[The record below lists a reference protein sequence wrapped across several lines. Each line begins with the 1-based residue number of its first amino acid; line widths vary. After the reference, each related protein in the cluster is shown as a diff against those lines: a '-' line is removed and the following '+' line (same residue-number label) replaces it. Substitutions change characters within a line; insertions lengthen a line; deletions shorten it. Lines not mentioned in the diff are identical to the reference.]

1 MTLKKNLDEMT
12 EEEIDARIAELQG
25 TGGSGAE
32 ENTPAPKPVDEM
44 TEDEVDARIAE
55 LQAGQSV
62 AEKGETVELSAPQ
75 RRQPEVVRRDVN
87 GLSDEEYWR
96 KGNLSTGEYVSLK
109 TKMAGLEPFE
119 VTDEMGNAEGMAK
132 TVGNLAVNALAR
144 PFANFR
150 QMRQQQLMRG
160 FEDDGAGGQRKVAE
174 MSDAEQDF
182 LADEAGMNG
191 WRGAARHLLGNLFGN
206 VSRPKVGKDGK
217 LTMEWERTNEPTV
230 GKKAVRWL
238 FSSDDEDTPL
248 KMWDRMEGVKYADDA
263 ERRAARAKYLQDL
276 AGGMVEM
283 DEVKKENARREFKGR
298 NPTEDVD
305 MLGEL
310 VVQGAYTLPF
320 AVDRTGLLAG
330 AISAASRYG
339 ELKSDKYAFDK
350 DGNMVVDERRDTN
363 DLGAATKATLGAAAE
378 VGVEKVGGELATGAA
393 SKLLKATI
401 GRIPLVSETAGKLAA
416 TEAGQ
421 AVSQFLRR
429 YRVLASRTGFNSLPA
444 EIVEEFEQDLIDK
457 GLGIG
462 ERESAKEG
470 TDIASRAAEATAE
483 FWDPK
488 NLWNL
493 TKSMVGLMVVQGGA
507 AHAADRLGSRRID
520 AVLEKG
526 LGLDENTVRSYTKG
540 EKQVAFE
547 AWLNG
552 MDEQEIATTFKDGA
566 KYINRLVKEIGD
578 TAGKSDFGTASEVK
592 FTVPT
597 NGDGNALWNRA
608 TDEYGRSCLR
618 IADEKA
624 GVTVDEYELHDGST
638 VYRVYD
644 KAGNR
649 MSADSKDAALAAA
662 DKLAT
667 KSALR
672 DAKIEFIEGMKGRM
686 FDGVNVFYGDT
697 IKDVMQ
703 GIREEYGED
712 ALKSLTDGKEFQKG
726 AATGQAFH
734 FQNDAGEDC
743 VAFVLDNI
751 RNAEDAMFAVN
762 HEVLGHTGI
771 GAAVEDK
778 GAFLAKMDAAGLDPA
793 DRRNFEDEVAQ
804 QMRERGLA
812 TREDVFK
819 DPQAAE
825 ELFAYVA
832 ENIRRGGNASLKNK
846 FVAAVRA
853 VVREKFGRDLK
864 FNGDDIYAMID
875 RGRAKIEQGTGGK
888 SVTGKAGVQQDADTD
903 FALVRSDDQLA
914 AQDKEA
920 ARQRREAEAERLQ
933 HEANALRV
941 MDEDQARDAALEK
954 AGGPQEVADYRLY
967 YQQERLHADLVAD
980 SFPELFADFC
990 ETRHMRVDDPQSRVF
1005 FYRAVL
1011 EGQKMRQT
1019 DAVTIEQTMRGETGE
1034 EAKPVPEPAK
1044 QTPTPAPQPAAKPAK
1059 PAEGATKG
1067 SAVGGSVDELRQI
1080 LEKTEI
1086 GRAILTNYE
1095 TAVADDPA
1103 FAEAQFQRSVKANA
1117 EDLGLGTHENGPVSA
1132 PRAEGTTSRP
1142 EGAESGKAAS
1152 TPQSGDSGKTNV
1164 AEGLEVTELKPI
1176 TAKSASHNFDR
1187 VKRNLIGA
1195 LRGLATARGKDG
1207 AAKAE
1212 AAFKKALA
1220 DFTAAPS
1227 SLWRFRVRDTATGD
1241 VFKFD
1246 LDARIDRKTQTLNR
1260 EQVAG
1265 LVSRAAPGVSFK
1277 VAKKVANRLCDEL
1290 DPLVPGHV
1298 AASYA
1303 AKVNNPKGYE
1313 RNFTRRVDAY
1323 VEANPDSLLASFVG
1337 QFGNRVTPKMLA
1349 QVFAQD
1355 ATVDADLLAE
1365 QDAEAGRRTWDA
1377 ELENW
1382 AEASGRFGP
1391 RREDGSY
1398 DFSGVYEQL
1407 VKELA
1412 EANADTRTVEERRAD
1427 AEREEAERAEFKEAR
1442 ERAAEEEAYDFE
1454 GEAEVRQAYDDL
1466 LAEATVRDQ
1475 RDNPVGSLADIPDG
1489 EMFSLGEDEYE
1500 MVEHL
1505 DGGAVVMEEFRDFDD
1520 IRRYVVTPREGG
1532 VDVKEVTDGGR
1543 DGEAGG
1549 AGVRGSQD
1557 REGNRRQSDADLEGR
1572 GGVPRGW
1579 TDRAAEESGAAGR
1592 AAGGAASRAA
1602 DSVGGQ
1608 KAEGGTLKLASASAE
1623 EIAAEEARNHRR
1635 RIIGMRQAAPIRGGG
1650 TPWQETE
1657 LGSQGAGG
1665 QMELQF
1671 RRVAEKHGV
1680 SERAVRRAGPGILA
1694 LDKLA
1699 DANEAE
1705 AEEAGVKV
1713 MPSAQ
1718 FRRAA
1723 ANNAD
1728 TKNGNAFRPSWRI
1741 GRLYTGSAADYEKPS
1756 LHHVGTG
1763 EGSQVYGWGLYASD
1777 RRGVAESYAKIAN
1790 ENNRGAKALVRDAL
1804 KLSKGDVDGALRI
1817 LIKNKEK
1824 SFTELGK
1831 EVCQDAI
1838 DLLKAGSYDN
1848 NPYIYEQTF
1857 FTNRAPGDESH
1868 LLKWYEPV
1876 SEEQTEWILDALK
1889 DMGSNES
1896 LLGFV
1901 NGERKKDLDLDGLT
1915 WRDVEGEDAAPD
1927 YYPDDVLRDYLEQ
1940 YLDLAA
1946 TGGEVYG
1953 QLSEALGSP
1962 QAASEFLARADID
1975 GIKYPVDS
1983 YGGKTIKDGDKA
1995 GWNYVSFR
2003 DDNITVD
2010 HKWVDGE
2017 LQFRQ
2022 PRSRV
2027 TPAEDAAYM
2036 DAVKRGDMETAAR
2049 MVREAAA
2056 KAMPDTKV
2064 VGDDGLPMVVYHSVG
2079 HWYVQNGRADFNVFD
2094 GSIAKDGFMFRGSE
2108 EWIGPDGWGARN
2120 ANGKGRFIKVFLNIR
2135 NPLIVDAKGANYTRI
2150 PNPMMDDRI
2159 GYPESVVREAVD
2171 ENERQRKSLQ
2181 RDIDVN
2187 DPKWQNLLHSWE
2199 YFTRVN
2205 GKYILPDG
2213 LIHVTNELSDENGER
2228 FDGVIVRNVDEGEK
2242 DGVGDDYITQDP
2254 YAIKLADPVTYDD
2267 NGEVIPL
2274 SRRFNAD
2281 NADIRFRQPR
2291 SRVTQAEDAAYMK
2304 AVESGDTATAARMI
2318 REAAEKAMPNVLKGE
2333 DGLPLEV
2340 YRGGLASG
2348 VNKYVFPRRP
2358 QYRASWIEGT
2368 FLTDNKQI
2376 AEAFA
2381 RGDTVLSLF
2390 AEIKKP
2396 LVIDAK
2402 GSGYTSI
2409 PVPGDAP
2416 KWLKEKYSLDNELDA
2431 DSITKNAFDHG
2442 YDGVVIKNVVEG
2454 VGGPSA
2460 TDIIVRDP
2468 LQIKS
2473 ADPVTRNDAGEVIP
2487 LSQRFS
2493 KSPDIRFRQPRFRDN
2508 PEARALSDA
2517 LGLSPSELAALGF
2530 SASRNFDEGREERAD
2545 RAARTRNAAELDLVR
2560 NHGRI
2565 LSPGGMKAAMTSLR
2579 EWTQD
2584 YLIRL
2589 RNLEEQL
2596 GVGRDLSSYHAA
2608 DRAYGL
2614 VTDKAARFQ
2623 KEMVEPLMRELE
2635 AAGVT
2640 DPEGFADFGQYLIA
2654 RHGREY
2660 NEMIAQRSPL
2670 VAQALG
2676 DRRTKALAQ
2685 DIIAGIAD
2693 LDDANIANF
2702 QTLLG
2707 WSDAETARFRRDV
2720 SGSSKST
2727 AYWARLLDQYR
2738 ADGRAAKYAAAERI
2752 VRDMTKAVRE
2762 ELVATG
2768 RLSRAQADAWER
2780 LSPNYVPMMHDE
2792 EEDIDLW
2799 SRFFWSAEGAGESR
2813 RGGSAYRKEEV
2824 HHAFGRT
2831 TMPDNP
2837 VPFVVQMYQSAIQ
2850 RGADNLVRKALAD
2863 IVRAQEAKLATDPDA
2878 PQIGRVFRYMGEEER
2893 KEAQKKVGS
2902 LQAAVAAGTAT
2913 PAQQAELARLRTA
2926 LAESANAGAAI
2937 PFTEVVGANGMTY
2950 RIPKVSSVEAE
2961 NPDIVAFKE
2970 DGELKFVKLGIADSQ
2985 KQVEKGWL
2993 ASSDAAAIG
3002 AALKKQTLVHHWLID
3017 GLRRVTATFSALRT
3031 AWSPTFLVS
3040 NWTADNAQ
3048 AARNLYATFGA
3059 AGAAKFEHF
3068 VFARNSFGAARAV
3081 LNDRYGTSLIQRYA
3095 KEWAENGGRIGGMA
3109 TENFADIQRKF
3120 DRQLRAMTSQF
3131 RHLAGIRSMADA
3143 MTYVGDRM
3151 NGLKEFSEHWNSVV
3165 EMSTRIAAYATYR
3178 EMTKGN
3184 GKSDA
3189 ENIADAVSYSRDI
3202 TVNFNRKGRLTPLL
3216 NAWWAFSNASIQDL
3230 QRSFQAFGERRYGAA
3245 VGGVAGLAARTG
3257 LKMGAGM
3264 FILGFLSSMLGFG
3277 QDDPEEEKE
3286 GKAQWKDTKEYVKQ
3300 NKMAF
3305 RIGDRTFSIPVRG
3318 LSRLPYYLG
3327 HVAYEMFTGRRSAA
3341 KAASDVVGLAGDNLT
3356 DVMGS
3361 TDSWTQWF
3369 LPSVIRPGSEIVRNR
3384 TFTGSTMYRESR
3396 TAYDVKSNMGR
3407 TNTSPAWH
3415 TVAKLLNRLGGGENR
3430 GAFGGKSDRG
3440 SDLPL
3445 VGRAFD
3451 QQPEKLEAVWNWL
3464 GGSAMKDLGQIA
3476 GTVKDV
3482 FGFLAGQGWN
3492 RKVRNVPFVSRV
3504 MANLDENSARFHEAE
3519 NAYRKARAE
3528 AESFDPDA
3536 TEEIERFVQDH
3547 PWAARENRR
3556 WGQEL
3561 KDLSNMASNLMSQEM
3576 KAGSDEEREAIHK
3589 MRLGV
3594 QYLFLHRLET
3604 DPRTDGPEE
3613 LRFERER
3620 SRAADRAL
3628 KAAKR
3633 EQKRAQKREQR
3644 ERWRMFLK

>member
-1 MTLKKNLDEMT
+1 MAEGYANSERIKN
-12 EEEIDARIAELQG
+12 ANN
-25 TGGSGAE
+25 
-32 ENTPAPKPVDEM
+32 NTNKIYA
-44 TEDEVDARIAE
+44 EVDKILR
-55 LQAGQSV
+55 
-62 AEKGETVELSAPQ
+62 K
-75 RRQPEVVRRDVN
+75 EVK
-87 GLSDEEYWR
+87 S
-96 KGNLSTGEYVSLK
+96 
-109 TKMAGLEPFE
+109 
-119 VTDEMGNAEGMAK
+119 
-132 TVGNLAVNALAR
+132 
-144 PFANFR
+144 
-150 QMRQQQLMRG
+150 QQQ
-160 FEDDGAGGQRKVAE
+160 
-174 MSDAEQDF
+174 
-182 LADEAGMNG
+182 
-191 WRGAARHLLGNLFGN
+191 
-206 VSRPKVGKDGK
+206 
-217 LTMEWERTNEPTV
+217 
-230 GKKAVRWL
+230 
-238 FSSDDEDTPL
+238 
-248 KMWDRMEGVKYADDA
+248 
-263 ERRAARAKYLQDL
+263 
-276 AGGMVEM
+276 
-283 DEVKKENARREFKGR
+283 
-298 NPTEDVD
+298 
-305 MLGEL
+305 
-310 VVQGAYTLPF
+310 
-320 AVDRTGLLAG
+320 
-330 AISAASRYG
+330 I
-339 ELKSDKYAFDK
+339 
-350 DGNMVVDERRDTN
+350 
-363 DLGAATKATLGAAAE
+363 
-378 VGVEKVGGELATGAA
+378 
-393 SKLLKATI
+393 
-401 GRIPLVSETAGKLAA
+401 
-416 TEAGQ
+416 
-421 AVSQFLRR
+421 
-429 YRVLASRTGFNSLPA
+429 
-444 EIVEEFEQDLIDK
+444 
-457 GLGIG
+457 
-462 ERESAKEG
+462 
-470 TDIASRAAEATAE
+470 
-483 FWDPK
+483 
-488 NLWNL
+488 
-493 TKSMVGLMVVQGGA
+493 
-507 AHAADRLGSRRID
+507 
-520 AVLEKG
+520 
-526 LGLDENTVRSYTKG
+526 
-540 EKQVAFE
+540 
-547 AWLNG
+547 
-552 MDEQEIATTFKDGA
+552 
-566 KYINRLVKEIGD
+566 
-578 TAGKSDFGTASEVK
+578 
-592 FTVPT
+592 
-597 NGDGNALWNRA
+597 
-608 TDEYGRSCLR
+608 
-618 IADEKA
+618 
-624 GVTVDEYELHDGST
+624 
-638 VYRVYD
+638 
-644 KAGNR
+644 
-649 MSADSKDAALAAA
+649 
-662 DKLAT
+662 
-667 KSALR
+667 
-672 DAKIEFIEGMKGRM
+672 
-686 FDGVNVFYGDT
+686 
-697 IKDVMQ
+697 
-703 GIREEYGED
+703 
-712 ALKSLTDGKEFQKG
+712 
-726 AATGQAFH
+726 
-734 FQNDAGEDC
+734 
-743 VAFVLDNI
+743 
-751 RNAEDAMFAVN
+751 
-762 HEVLGHTGI
+762 
-771 GAAVEDK
+771 
-778 GAFLAKMDAAGLDPA
+778 
-793 DRRNFEDEVAQ
+793 
-804 QMRERGLA
+804 
-812 TREDVFK
+812 
-819 DPQAAE
+819 
-825 ELFAYVA
+825 
-832 ENIRRGGNASLKNK
+832 
-846 FVAAVRA
+846 
-853 VVREKFGRDLK
+853 
-864 FNGDDIYAMID
+864 DDIYEALDTTERWDDVKTNLIEGSFD
-875 RGRAKIEQGTGGK
+875 EGSFDVFIKHEKEFKKIHDE
-888 SVTGKAGVQQDADTD
+888 
-903 FALVRSDDQLA
+903 LA
-914 AQDKEA
+914 A
-920 ARQRREAEAERLQ
+920 
-933 HEANALRV
+933 H
-941 MDEDQARDAALEK
+941 
-954 AGGPQEVADYRLY
+954 
-967 YQQERLHADLVAD
+967 
-980 SFPELFADFC
+980 
-990 ETRHMRVDDPQSRVF
+990 
-1005 FYRAVL
+1005 
-1011 EGQKMRQT
+1011 
-1019 DAVTIEQTMRGETGE
+1019 
-1034 EAKPVPEPAK
+1034 
-1044 QTPTPAPQPAAKPAK
+1044 
-1059 PAEGATKG
+1059 
-1067 SAVGGSVDELRQI
+1067 
-1080 LEKTEI
+1080 
-1086 GRAILTNYE
+1086 
-1095 TAVADDPA
+1095 
-1103 FAEAQFQRSVKANA
+1103 
-1117 EDLGLGTHENGPVSA
+1117 
-1132 PRAEGTTSRP
+1132 
-1142 EGAESGKAAS
+1142 
-1152 TPQSGDSGKTNV
+1152 
-1164 AEGLEVTELKPI
+1164 
-1176 TAKSASHNFDR
+1176 
-1187 VKRNLIGA
+1187 RNL
-1195 LRGLATARGKDG
+1195 
-1207 AAKAE
+1207 
-1212 AAFKKALA
+1212 
-1220 DFTAAPS
+1220 
-1227 SLWRFRVRDTATGD
+1227 
-1241 VFKFD
+1241 
-1246 LDARIDRKTQTLNR
+1246 
-1260 EQVAG
+1260 
-1265 LVSRAAPGVSFK
+1265 
-1277 VAKKVANRLCDEL
+1277 
-1290 DPLVPGHV
+1290 
-1298 AASYA
+1298 
-1303 AKVNNPKGYE
+1303 
-1313 RNFTRRVDAY
+1313 
-1323 VEANPDSLLASFVG
+1323 
-1337 QFGNRVTPKMLA
+1337 
-1349 QVFAQD
+1349 
-1355 ATVDADLLAE
+1355 
-1365 QDAEAGRRTWDA
+1365 
-1377 ELENW
+1377 
-1382 AEASGRFGP
+1382 
-1391 RREDGSY
+1391 
-1398 DFSGVYEQL
+1398 
-1407 VKELA
+1407 
-1412 EANADTRTVEERRAD
+1412 
-1427 AEREEAERAEFKEAR
+1427 
-1442 ERAAEEEAYDFE
+1442 
-1454 GEAEVRQAYDDL
+1454 
-1466 LAEATVRDQ
+1466 
-1475 RDNPVGSLADIPDG
+1475 
-1489 EMFSLGEDEYE
+1489 
-1500 MVEHL
+1500 
-1505 DGGAVVMEEFRDFDD
+1505 
-1520 IRRYVVTPREGG
+1520 
-1532 VDVKEVTDGGR
+1532 
-1543 DGEAGG
+1543 
-1549 AGVRGSQD
+1549 
-1557 REGNRRQSDADLEGR
+1557 
-1572 GGVPRGW
+1572 
-1579 TDRAAEESGAAGR
+1579 
-1592 AAGGAASRAA
+1592 
-1602 DSVGGQ
+1602 
-1608 KAEGGTLKLASASAE
+1608 
-1623 EIAAEEARNHRR
+1623 
-1635 RIIGMRQAAPIRGGG
+1635 
-1650 TPWQETE
+1650 
-1657 LGSQGAGG
+1657 
-1665 QMELQF
+1665 
-1671 RRVAEKHGV
+1671 
-1680 SERAVRRAGPGILA
+1680 
-1694 LDKLA
+1694 
-1699 DANEAE
+1699 
-1705 AEEAGVKV
+1705 
-1713 MPSAQ
+1713 
-1718 FRRAA
+1718 
-1723 ANNAD
+1723 
-1728 TKNGNAFRPSWRI
+1728 
-1741 GRLYTGSAADYEKPS
+1741 
-1756 LHHVGTG
+1756 
-1763 EGSQVYGWGLYASD
+1763 
-1777 RRGVAESYAKIAN
+1777 
-1790 ENNRGAKALVRDAL
+1790 
-1804 KLSKGDVDGALRI
+1804 
-1817 LIKNKEK
+1817 
-1824 SFTELGK
+1824 
-1831 EVCQDAI
+1831 
-1838 DLLKAGSYDN
+1838 
-1848 NPYIYEQTF
+1848 YEQTF

-1876 SEEQTEWILDALK
+1876 SEENLNRILDQGEKEKGDDFLFML
-1889 DMGSNES
+1889 DEQRT
-1896 LLGFV
+1896 
-1901 NGERKKDLDLDGLT
+1901 NGENASDIYNGLV
-1915 WRDVEGEDAAPD
+1915 RIF
-1927 YYPDDVLRDYLEQ
+1927 
-1940 YLDLAA
+1940 
-1946 TGGEVYG
+1946 
-1953 QLSEALGSP
+1953 GSP

-1983 YGGKTIKDGDKA
+1983 YGGKTVKDGDKV

-2036 DAVKRGDMETAAR
+2036 DAVKRGDMGTAAR
-2049 MVREAAA
+2049 LVREAAA

-2064 VGDDGLPMVVYHSVG
+2064 VDENGEPLVVYHSTD
-2079 HWYVQNGRADFNVFD
+2079 ADFTKFDRSRLGENTDLNAGDEAARRMARLGFWFNEKDLREKLYQNRAVAAYANVEDPYETTFD
-2094 GSIAKDGFMFRGSE
+2094 ELWDVLSETSHEEFLDDLKKDGY
-2108 EWIGPDGWGARN
+2108 DGIVLEDTEFG
-2120 ANGKGRFIKVFLNIR
+2120 GKSFVTFDPEQIK
-2135 NPLIVDAKGANYTRI
+2135 
-2150 PNPMMDDRI
+2150 
-2159 GYPESVVREAVD
+2159 S
-2171 ENERQRKSLQ
+2171 
-2181 RDIDVN
+2181 
-2187 DPKWQNLLHSWE
+2187 
-2199 YFTRVN
+2199 
-2205 GKYILPDG
+2205 
-2213 LIHVTNELSDENGER
+2213 
-2228 FDGVIVRNVDEGEK
+2228 
-2242 DGVGDDYITQDP
+2242 
-2254 YAIKLADPVTYDD
+2254 ADPVTYDD
-2267 NGEVIPL
+2267 NGEVVPL

-2304 AVESGDTATAARMI
+2304 AVEAGDTATAARMI
-2318 REAAEKAMPNVLKGE
+2318 REAAAKAMPNVLKGE

-2348 VNKYVFPRRP
+2348 ANKYVFPRRP

-2402 GSGYTSI
+2402 GKGYISI
-2409 PVPGDAP
+2409 PVPDNAP

-2442 YDGVVIKNVVEG
+2442 YDGVVIRNVVEG

-2468 LQIKS
+2468 EQIKS
-2473 ADPVTRNDAGEVIP
+2473 ADPVTRNDTGEVIP

-2493 KSPDIRFRQPRFRDN
+2493 ESPDIRFRQPRFRDN

-2596 GVGRDLSSYHAA
+2596 GVGRDLSAYHAA

-2670 VAQALG
+2670 VAQALE
-2676 DRRTKALAQ
+2676 DKRTKALAQ
-2685 DIIAGIAD
+2685 GIISGVAD

-2707 WSDAETARFRRDV
+2707 WSDAEAARFRRDV

-2738 ADGRAAKYAAAERI
+2738 ADGRAARYAAAERI

-2792 EEDIDLW
+2792 DEDIDLW
-2799 SRFFWSAEGAGESR
+2799 SRFFWSAEGAGGSR
-2813 RGGSAYRKEEV
+2813 RGGNAYREAEV

-2850 RGADNLVRKALAD
+2850 RGADNLARKALAD

-2893 KEAQKKVGS
+2893 KEAQKKVGL

-2950 RIPKVSSVEAE
+2950 RVPKVSSIEAE

-2985 KQVEKGWL
+2985 KQVERGWL

-3017 GLRRVTATFSALRT
+3017 GLRRMTATFSALRT

-3081 LNDRYGTSLIQRYA
+3081 LNDNYGTSLIQRYA

-3131 RHLAGIRSMADA
+3131 RHLAGIRSWGDA

-3257 LKMGAGM
+3257 LKMGAGL

-3407 TNTSPAWH
+3407 TNTAPAWH

-3445 VGRAFD
+3445 IGRAFD

-3482 FGFLAGQGWN
+3482 FGFMAGQGWN
-3492 RKVRNVPFVSRV
+3492 RKVRNIPFASRV

-3536 TEEIERFVQDH
+3536 TEEIARFVQDH

-3613 LRFERER
+3613 LRFEKER
-3620 SRAADRAL
+3620 SREADRAL

-3644 ERWRMFLK
+3644 GRGRMLLK

>member
-1 MTLKKNLDEMT
+1 MALKKNLDEMT

-25 TGGSGAE
+25 AGGSGAE

-55 LQAGQSV
+55 LQAGQSG
-62 AEKGETVELSAPQ
+62 AEEGEAVEPSTPSAPQ

-87 GLSDEEYWR
+87 GLSDEEHWR
-96 KGNLSTGEYVSLK
+96 KGDLSTGEYVSLK
-109 TKMAGLEPFE
+109 TRMAGLEPFE
-119 VTDEMGNAEGMAK
+119 VTDETGNAEGMAK

-160 FEDDGAGGQRKVAE
+160 FEDDGAGGQRPVAE

-206 VSRPKVGKDGK
+206 VSRPKAGKDGG
-217 LTMEWERTNEPTV
+217 LTMEWKQTNEPSV

-248 KMWDRMEGVKYADDA
+248 KVWDRTEGVKYQDDA

-276 AGGMVEM
+276 AGQMVETG
-283 DEVKKENARREFKGR
+283 EVEKENARREFKGR

-339 ELKSDKYAFDK
+339 ELKSDQYAFDR
-350 DGNMVVDERRDTN
+350 DGNMVVDKRRDTN
-363 DLGAATKATLGAAAE
+363 DLGAAAKATLGAAAE
-378 VGVEKVGGELATGAA
+378 VGVEKVGGKLATGAA
-393 SKLLKATI
+393 SKPLKATI
-401 GRIPLVSETAGKLAA
+401 GRIPLVRETAGGLAA

-444 EIVEEFEQDLIDK
+444 EVVEEFEQDLIDK

-470 TDIASRAAEATAE
+470 TDIASRTAEATAE

-526 LGLDENTVRSYTKG
+526 LGLDESTVRSYTKG

-552 MDEQEIATTFKDGA
+552 MDEKEVATTFRDGA

-578 TAGKSDFGTASEVK
+578 TAGKPNFGVDKDGVK

-597 NGDGNALWNRA
+597 NGEGNALWNWA
-608 TDEYGRSCLR
+608 TDEYGRPCLR

-649 MSADSKDAALAAA
+649 MSAESKNAALKAA

-672 DAKIEFIEGMKGRM
+672 DAKIAFIEGMKGRM

-712 ALKSLTDGKEFQKG
+712 ALKSLTDSKEFRQG

-751 RNAEDAMFAVN
+751 RNAKDAMTAVN

-793 DRRNFEDEVAQ
+793 DRRNFDDEVAQ

-812 TREDVFK
+812 SREDVFK

-853 VVREKFGRDLK
+853 IVREKFGRDLK

-875 RGRAKIEQGTGGK
+875 RGRARIEQGTGGK
-888 SVTGKAGVQQDADTD
+888 SVTGKAGVQQDADTN
-903 FALVRSDDQLA
+903 FALQRSDDQR
-914 AQDKEA
+914 A
-920 ARQRREAEAERLQ
+920 ARQQREAEAERLQ

-941 MDEDQARDAALEK
+941 MDEDQAWDAALEK
-954 AGGPQEVADYRLY
+954 IGDPQDVADYRLY

-980 SFPELFADFC
+980 SFPEFFADFC
-990 ETRHMRVDDPQSRVF
+990 ETRHMRTDDPQSRVF

-1011 EGQKMRQT
+1011 EGQKMRPT

-1034 EAKPVPEPAK
+1034 EAKPAPEPEK
-1044 QTPTPAPQPAAKPAK
+1044 PTPTPAPQPEGKPAAPEKPAK
-1059 PAEGATKG
+1059 GGTKG
-1067 SAVGGSVDELRQI
+1067 SAVGGSVDELRPI

-1117 EDLGLGTHENGPVSA
+1117 EDLGLETHENGPVSVPSA
-1132 PRAEGTTSRP
+1132 GGTTSRP
-1142 EGAESGKAAS
+1142 EGAASGKAAS
-1152 TPQSGDSGKTNV
+1152 TPQSGDSGAANG

-1212 AAFKKALA
+1212 SAFKKALA

-1246 LDARIDRKTQTLNR
+1246 LDARIDRKTQRLNR

-1265 LVSRAAPGVSFK
+1265 LVSRAAPGASFK
-1277 VAKKVANRLCDEL
+1277 VARRIADRLCDEL

-1303 AKVNNPKGYE
+1303 AHVNNPKGYGK
-1313 RNFTRRVDAY
+1313 NFTRAVDAY

-1337 QFGNRVTPKMLA
+1337 RFGNKVTKKMLA
-1349 QVFAQD
+1349 EAFAHD
-1355 ATVDADLLAE
+1355 AVVDADILGE
-1365 QDAEAGRRTWDA
+1365 KDGDGWDT

-1382 AEASGRFGP
+1382 AAESGRFGP

-1412 EANADTRTVEERRAD
+1412 EANADTRTVEERKAD
-1427 AEREEAERAEFKEAR
+1427 AAREEAERAEFQEAQ

-1505 DGGAVVMEEFRDFDD
+1505 DGGAVVVEEFRDFDD

-1532 VDVKEVTDGGR
+1532 VDVKEVTDGSR

-1549 AGVRGSQD
+1549 AGVRGGQD
-1557 REGNRRQSDADLEGR
+1557 REGGAGRGGDLEGR
-1572 GGVPRGW
+1572 GRGEG
-1579 TDRAAEESGAAGR
+1579 AAAGDTAREAGAAGR

-1602 DSVGGQ
+1602 DPVGRQ
-1608 KAEGGTLKLASASAE
+1608 EAEGGTLKLASASAE
-1623 EIAAEEARNHRR
+1623 EIAAEEARNRRR
-1635 RIIGMRQAAPIRGGG
+1635 RIIGMRQAAPLKGGG

-1665 QMELQF
+1665 QMDLFSDVNWRRVAGEYGASERALRRGGKQLMAMASAALEKGTYDVKWRRAKEYGLEELGDMEQFIGSLKTVPFPDGESRKYGGESIVVRDDKYVYKFRRADTFDKHDVEKIVNQNELLQDYGTWYDVIGSVVDRSFYTGTETEKFVLRQPYIEAKPNSGTEARRQFVEAMKERFGAENVRTEGDIEDDGGIAAREFVVHAGPYMISDLKDANIQIDAKDGKFKVWDCMISKKAEMGRGVQF
-1671 RRVAEKHGV
+1671 RRVAT
-1680 SERAVRRAGPGILA
+1680 
-1694 LDKLA
+1694 
-1699 DANEAE
+1699 
-1705 AEEAGVKV
+1705 
-1713 MPSAQ
+1713 
-1718 FRRAA
+1718 
-1723 ANNAD
+1723 NNAD
-1728 TKNGNAFRPSWRI
+1728 AKSGNAFRPSWRI

-1756 LHHVGTG
+1756 LLKVGTG
-1763 EGSQVYGWGLYASD
+1763 EGSQVYGWGLYASNQ
-1777 RRGVAESYAKIAN
+1777 RGVAEGYAFSESSKAN
-1790 ENNRGAKALVRDAL
+1790 PDRAL
-1804 KLSKGDVDGALRI
+1804 KLNGRKIDWTYWEKNVKEDDYSSYKSIANLLAANGGNIDKVISDLEL
-1817 LIKNKEK
+1817 LIKNGWISRESVDWLK
-1824 SFTELGK
+1824 SNKSNVSYSGK
-1831 EVCQDAI
+1831 SGN
-1838 DLLKAGSYDN
+1838 L
-1848 NPYIYEQTF
+1848 YEQTF

-1876 SEEQTEWILDALK
+1876 SEENLNRIESQAKKEGFDLDAW
-1889 DMGSNES
+1889 MGASDPQMKPEQFTGEQIYSVVANMVKNS
-1896 LLGFV
+1896 MW
-1901 NGERKKDLDLDGLT
+1901 NGERIWGHGDPK
-1915 WRDVEGEDAAPD
+1915 
-1927 YYPDDVLRDYLEQ
+1927 
-1940 YLDLAA
+1940 
-1946 TGGEVYG
+1946 
-1953 QLSEALGSP
+1953 
-1962 QAASEFLARADID
+1962 AASEFLARAGID

-1983 YGGKTIKDGDKA
+1983 YGGKGVKDGDKA

-2010 HKWVDGE
+2010 HKWVDG
-2017 LQFRQ
+2017 
-2022 PRSRV
+2022 
-2027 TPAEDAAYM
+2027 
-2036 DAVKRGDMETAAR
+2036 
-2049 MVREAAA
+2049 
-2056 KAMPDTKV
+2056 
-2064 VGDDGLPMVVYHSVG
+2064 
-2079 HWYVQNGRADFNVFD
+2079 
-2094 GSIAKDGFMFRGSE
+2094 
-2108 EWIGPDGWGARN
+2108 
-2120 ANGKGRFIKVFLNIR
+2120 
-2135 NPLIVDAKGANYTRI
+2135 
-2150 PNPMMDDRI
+2150 
-2159 GYPESVVREAVD
+2159 
-2171 ENERQRKSLQ
+2171 
-2181 RDIDVN
+2181 
-2187 DPKWQNLLHSWE
+2187 
-2199 YFTRVN
+2199 
-2205 GKYILPDG
+2205 
-2213 LIHVTNELSDENGER
+2213 
-2228 FDGVIVRNVDEGEK
+2228 
-2242 DGVGDDYITQDP
+2242 
-2254 YAIKLADPVTYDD
+2254 KL
-2267 NGEVIPL
+2267 
-2274 SRRFNAD
+2274 
-2281 NADIRFRQPR
+2281 RFRQPR

-2304 AVESGDTATAARMI
+2304 AVEAGDTATAARMI
-2318 REAAEKAMPNVLKGE
+2318 REAAAKAMPNVLRDE

-2348 VNKYVFPRRP
+2348 RNKYVFPRRP

-2368 FLTDNKQI
+2368 FLTDNRQI

-2396 LVIDAK
+2396 LVIDAR
-2402 GSGYTSI
+2402 GNGYTSI

-2468 LQIKS
+2468 SQIKS

-2493 KSPDIRFRQPRFRDN
+2493 ESPDTRFRQPRFRDN

-2530 SASRNFDEGREERAD
+2530 SATRNFDEGREERAD

-2596 GVGRDLSSYHAA
+2596 GVGRDLSAYHAA

-2640 DPEGFADFGQYLIA
+2640 DPEGFADFGQYLVA

-2670 VAQALG
+2670 VAQALE
-2676 DRRTKALAQ
+2676 DKRTKALAQ
-2685 DIIAGIAD
+2685 GIISGVAD

-2727 AYWARLLDQYR
+2727 AYWTRLLDRYR

-2799 SRFFWSAEGAGESR
+2799 SRFFWSAEGAGGSR
-2813 RGGSAYRKEEV
+2813 RGGNAYREAEV

-2850 RGADNLVRKALAD
+2850 RGADNLARKALAD

-2893 KEAQKKVGS
+2893 KEAQRKVGS

-2950 RIPKVSSVEAE
+2950 RVPKVSSVEAE

-2985 KQVEKGWL
+2985 KQVENGWL

-3048 AARNLYATFGA
+3048 AMRNLYATFGVK
-3059 AGAAKFEHF
+3059 GAAKFEHF

-3081 LNDRYGTSLIQRYA
+3081 LNDNYGTSLIQRYA
-3095 KEWAENGGRIGGMA
+3095 KEWAEHGGRIGGMA
-3109 TENFADIQRKF
+3109 TENFADIQKKF

-3131 RHLAGIRSMADA
+3131 RHLAGIRSWGDA
-3143 MTYVGDRM
+3143 MTYVGDRK

-3257 LKMGAGM
+3257 LTMGAGL

-3482 FGFLAGQGWN
+3482 FGFMAGRDWN
-3492 RKVRNVPFVSRV
+3492 RKVRNIPFVSRV

-3576 KAGSDEEREAIHK
+3576 KAQSDEEREAIHK
-3589 MRLGV
+3589 TRLGV

-3620 SRAADRAL
+3620 SREADRAL

-3644 ERWRMFLK
+3644 GRGRMLLK

>member
-44 TEDEVDARIAE
+44 TEDEVDARIAQ
-55 LQAGQSV
+55 LQAQGG
-62 AEKGETVELSAPQ
+62 AEEGGTTEPPAPQ
-75 RRQPEVVRRDVN
+75 RRQPEVVRRDAQ

-119 VTDEMGNAEGMAK
+119 VTDETGNAEGMAK

-160 FEDDGAGGQRKVAE
+160 FEDDGEGGQRPVAE

-217 LTMEWERTNEPTV
+217 LTMEWERTNEPTL

-248 KMWDRMEGVKYADDA
+248 KMWDRMEGVKYSDDA

-298 NPTEDVD
+298 NPTDDVD

-339 ELKSDKYAFDK
+339 ELKSDKYAFDR

-393 SKLLKATI
+393 SKHLKATI
-401 GRIPLVSETAGKLAA
+401 GRIPLVSETAKGLAA

-526 LGLDENTVRSYTKG
+526 LGLDEDTVRSYTKG

-552 MDEQEIATTFKDGA
+552 MDEQEVATTFKDGA

-578 TAGKSDFGTASEVK
+578 MAGKSDFGTASEVK

-608 TDEYGRSCLR
+608 TDESGRQCLR
-618 IADEKA
+618 IADGKS
-624 GVTVDEYELHDGST
+624 GVTVDEYRLYDGST
-638 VYRVYD
+638 IYRIYD

-672 DAKIEFIEGMKGRM
+672 TAKIKFIESMKGRM

-703 GIREEYGED
+703 GIREEYGEN
-712 ALKSLTDGKEFQKG
+712 ALKSLTDSKEFQKG

-751 RNAEDAMFAVN
+751 RDADDAMTAVN

-778 GAFLAKMDAAGLDPA
+778 GAFLAKMDATGLDPA

-914 AQDKEA
+914 AQGKEA

-1011 EGQKMRQT
+1011 EGQKMRPADT
-1019 DAVTIEQTMRGETGE
+1019 ATIDQTMRGETGE
-1034 EAKPVPEPAK
+1034 GAKPAPAPEKP
-1044 QTPTPAPQPAAKPAK
+1044 TPTPAPQPEGKPAAPEKPAK
-1059 PAEGATKG
+1059 GGEKG
-1067 SAVGGSVDELRQI
+1067 PAVGGSVDELRPI

-1117 EDLGLGTHENGPVSA
+1117 EDLGLETHENGPVSA

-1142 EGAESGKAAS
+1142 KGAESGKAAS
-1152 TPQSGDSGKTNV
+1152 TPQSGDSGETNV

-1220 DFTAAPS
+1220 DFTASPS
-1227 SLWRFRVRDTATGD
+1227 SLWRFRVRDTKTGD

-1290 DPLVPGHV
+1290 DPMVPGHI

-1337 QFGNRVTPKMLA
+1337 QFGNRITPKMLA

-1365 QDAEAGRRTWDA
+1365 QDAEARRKTWDA

-1382 AEASGRFGP
+1382 AEASGRFGT
-1391 RREDGSY
+1391 RTDAGY

-1412 EANADTRTVEERRAD
+1412 EANADTRTVEERKAD
-1427 AEREEAERAEFKEAR
+1427 AEREEAERAEFQEVR

-1505 DGGAVVMEEFRDFDD
+1505 DGGAVVVEEFRDFDD

-1557 REGNRRQSDADLEGR
+1557 REGEGGRGGDLEGR
-1572 GGVPRGW
+1572 GRGEG
-1579 TDRAAEESGAAGR
+1579 AAAGSAANQAHAAGR

-1608 KAEGGTLKLASASAE
+1608 KAEGGTLT
-1623 EIAAEEARNHRR
+1623 
-1635 RIIGMRQAAPIRGGG
+1635 QADLFSDVN
-1650 TPWQETE
+1650 W
-1657 LGSQGAGG
+1657 
-1665 QMELQF
+1665 
-1671 RRVAEKHGV
+1671 RRVADEYGA
-1680 SERAVRRAGPGILA
+1680 SERALRRGGKQLMAMASAALEKGTYDVKWRRAKEYGLEELGDMEQFIGSLKTVPFPDGESRKYGGESIVVRDDKYVYKFRRADTFDKHDVEKIVNQNELLQDYGTWYDVIGSVVDRSFYTGTETEKFVLRQPYIDAKPNSGTEARRQFVEAMKERFGAENVWTEGDIEDDGGVAAREFVVYAGPYMISDL
-1694 LDKLA
+1694 K
-1699 DANEAE
+1699 DANIQIDAKDGKFKAWDCMISKKAE
-1705 AEEAGVKV
+1705 AESGV
-1713 MPSAQ
+1713 Q

-1728 TKNGNAFRPSWRI
+1728 AKSGNAFKPSWRI
-1741 GRLYTGSAADYEKPS
+1741 SRLYTGSAADYEKPS
-1756 LHHVGTG
+1756 LLKVGTG

-1817 LIKNKEK
+1817 LTKNKEK

-1838 DLLKAGSYDN
+1838 DLLKSGSYDN
-1848 NPYIYEQTF
+1848 NPYLYEQTF

-1876 SEEQTEWILDALK
+1876 SEENWNRILDQGEKEKGDDFLFML
-1889 DMGSNES
+1889 DEQRT
-1896 LLGFV
+1896 
-1901 NGERKKDLDLDGLT
+1901 NGENASDIYNGLV
-1915 WRDVEGEDAAPD
+1915 RIF
-1927 YYPDDVLRDYLEQ
+1927 
-1940 YLDLAA
+1940 
-1946 TGGEVYG
+1946 
-1953 QLSEALGSP
+1953 GSP

-1983 YGGKTIKDGDKA
+1983 YGGKTVKDGDKA

-2036 DAVKRGDMETAAR
+2036 DAVKRGDTATAAR
-2049 MVREAAA
+2049 LVREAAA
-2056 KAMPDTKV
+2056 KAMPDTRV
-2064 VGDDGLPMVVYHSVG
+2064 VDENGEPLVVYHSTD
-2079 HWYVQNGRADFNVFD
+2079 ADFTKFDRARLGENTDLNAGDEAARRMARLGFWFNEKDLREKLYQNKVVAAYANVKNPYKTTFD
-2094 GSIAKDGFMFRGSE
+2094 ELWDVLSE
-2108 EWIGPDGWGARN
+2108 TSHEEL
-2120 ANGKGRFIKVFLNIR
+2120 V
-2135 NPLIVDAKGANYTRI
+2135 
-2150 PNPMMDDRI
+2150 
-2159 GYPESVVREAVD
+2159 
-2171 ENERQRKSLQ
+2171 
-2181 RDIDVN
+2181 
-2187 DPKWQNLLHSWE
+2187 
-2199 YFTRVN
+2199 
-2205 GKYILPDG
+2205 DG
-2213 LIHVTNELSDENGER
+2213 LKRDGYDGIVLEDTEFGGKSFVM
-2228 FDGVIVRNVDEGEK
+2228 FDPE
-2242 DGVGDDYITQDP
+2242 Q
-2254 YAIKLADPVTYDD
+2254 IKSANPVTYD
-2267 NGEVIPL
+2267 
-2274 SRRFNAD
+2274 
-2281 NADIRFRQPR
+2281 
-2291 SRVTQAEDAAYMK
+2291 
-2304 AVESGDTATAARMI
+2304 
-2318 REAAEKAMPNVLKGE
+2318 
-2333 DGLPLEV
+2333 
-2340 YRGGLASG
+2340 
-2348 VNKYVFPRRP
+2348 
-2358 QYRASWIEGT
+2358 
-2368 FLTDNKQI
+2368 
-2376 AEAFA
+2376 
-2381 RGDTVLSLF
+2381 
-2390 AEIKKP
+2390 
-2396 LVIDAK
+2396 
-2402 GSGYTSI
+2402 
-2409 PVPGDAP
+2409 
-2416 KWLKEKYSLDNELDA
+2416 
-2431 DSITKNAFDHG
+2431 
-2442 YDGVVIKNVVEG
+2442 
-2454 VGGPSA
+2454 
-2460 TDIIVRDP
+2460 
-2468 LQIKS
+2468 
-2473 ADPVTRNDAGEVIP
+2473 DAGEVIP
-2487 LSQRFS
+2487 LSERFNPEN
-2493 KSPDIRFRQPRFRDN
+2493 PDIRFRQPRFRDN

-2596 GVGRDLSSYHAA
+2596 GVGRDLSAYHAA

-2640 DPEGFADFGQYLIA
+2640 DPEGFADFGQYLVA
-2654 RHGREY
+2654 RHGSEY

-2670 VAQALG
+2670 VAQALE
-2676 DRRTKALAQ
+2676 DKRTKALAQ

-2707 WSDAETARFRRDV
+2707 WSDEETARFRRDV

-2727 AYWARLLDQYR
+2727 AYWAKLLDQYR

-2799 SRFFWSAEGAGESR
+2799 SRFFWSAEGAGGSR
-2813 RGGSAYRKEEV
+2813 RGGNAYREAEV

-2850 RGADNLVRKALAD
+2850 RGADNLARKALAD

-2902 LQAAVAAGTAT
+2902 LESAVAAGTAT

-2950 RIPKVSSVEAE
+2950 RVPKVSSIEAE

-3081 LNDRYGTSLIQRYA
+3081 LNDSYGTSLIQRYA

-3482 FGFLAGQGWN
+3482 FGFMAGRDWN
-3492 RKVRNVPFVSRV
+3492 RKVRNIPFVSRV

-3536 TEEIERFVQDH
+3536 TEEIERFVEDH

-3620 SRAADRAL
+3620 SRAADRVL

-3644 ERWRMFLK
+3644 GRGRMLLK

>member
-1 MTLKKNLDEMT
+1 MALKKNLGELTDE
-12 EEEIDARIAELQG
+12 ELDARIAELQG
-25 TGGSGAE
+25 RGAE
-32 ENTPAPKPVDEM
+32 ENTPAPEPSPEPVDVGKLS
-44 TEDEVDARIAE
+44 DEELDARIAQ
-55 LQAGQSV
+55 LQAGQGG
-62 AEKGETVELSAPQ
+62 AEEGETAEPSAPQ
-75 RRQPEVVRRDVN
+75 RRRPEVVRRDAQ
-87 GLSDEEYWR
+87 GLSGEEHWR
-96 KGNLSTGEYVSLK
+96 KGDLSTGEYVSLK
-109 TKMAGLEPFE
+109 TRMAGLEPFE
-119 VTDEMGNAEGMAK
+119 VTDETGNAEGMAK
-132 TVGNLAVNALAR
+132 TVGNLAVNALTR

-160 FEDDGAGGQRKVAE
+160 FEDDGEGGQRNIAE

-191 WRGAARHLLGNLFGN
+191 WRGAARHLLGNLFANRNAKAQG
-206 VSRPKVGKDGK
+206 SPDG
-217 LTMEWERTNEPTV
+217 TTV
-230 GKKAVRWL
+230 GQRAVRWL

-248 KMWDRMEGVKYADDA
+248 KAWDRTEGVKYTDDR

-276 AGGMVEM
+276 AGRMVETG
-283 DEVKKENARREFKGR
+283 EVEKENARREFKGR

-339 ELKSDKYAFDK
+339 ELKSDRYAFDR
-350 DGNMVVDERRDTN
+350 DGNMVVDERRDT
-363 DLGAATKATLGAAAE
+363 DGLGAATKATLGAAAE

-393 SKLLKATI
+393 SKLLRATI
-401 GRIPLVSETAGKLAA
+401 GRIPLVSETAKGLAA

-444 EIVEEFEQDLIDK
+444 EVVEEFEQDLIDR

-462 ERESAKEG
+462 ERESAKDG
-470 TDIASRAAEATAE
+470 TDVLSRTAEATAE

-526 LGLDENTVRSYTKG
+526 LGLDESTVKSYTKG

-552 MDEQEIATTFKDGA
+552 MDEKEVATTFKDGA

-578 TAGKSDFGTASEVK
+578 TAGRSDFGVDKDGVK

-608 TDEYGRSCLR
+608 TDEYGRPCLR

-624 GVTVDEYELHDGST
+624 GVTVDEYGLHDGST

-644 KAGNR
+644 AAGNR

-672 DAKIEFIEGMKGRM
+672 AAKIEFIEGMKERM

-703 GIREEYGED
+703 GIREEYGEN
-712 ALKSLTDGKEFQKG
+712 ALKSLTDSKEFQKG

-751 RNAEDAMFAVN
+751 RDADDAMTAAN

-846 FVAAVRA
+846 FIAAVRA

-875 RGRAKIEQGTGGK
+875 RGRAKIAEGSGGK
-888 SVTGKAGVQQDADTD
+888 SVTGKAGVQKDADTD
-903 FALVRSDDQLA
+903 FALVRSDDQRA
-914 AQDKEA
+914 AQDAEA
-920 ARQRREAEAERLQ
+920 ARQQREAEAERLQ
-933 HEANALRV
+933 HEANALRI

-980 SFPELFADFC
+980 AFPELFADFC
-990 ETRHMRVDDPQSRVF
+990 EIRHMRTDDPQSRVF

-1011 EGQKMRQT
+1011 EGQKMRPADT
-1019 DAVTIEQTMRGETGE
+1019 ATIDQTMRGETGE
-1034 EAKPVPEPAK
+1034 EAKPASEPEKP
-1044 QTPTPAPQPAAKPAK
+1044 TPTPAPQTEGKPAAPAKPAK
-1059 PAEGATKG
+1059 GATKG
-1067 SAVGGSVDELRQI
+1067 PAVGGSVDKLRPI

-1117 EDLGLGTHENGPVSA
+1117 EDLGLETHENGPVSA
-1132 PRAEGTTSRP
+1132 SDAGGTTSRP
-1142 EGAESGKAAS
+1142 EGAASGKAAS
-1152 TPQSGDSGKTNV
+1152 TPQGGDSGKTNG

-1212 AAFKKALA
+1212 SAFQKALA

-1277 VAKKVANRLCDEL
+1277 VAKKVADRLCDEL

-1313 RNFTRRVDAY
+1313 KNFTRAVDAY

-1337 QFGNRVTPKMLA
+1337 RFGNRVTPKMLA

-1355 ATVDADLLAE
+1355 AAVDADLLAE
-1365 QDAEAGRRTWDA
+1365 QDAEAGRKTWDA

-1382 AEASGRFGP
+1382 AEASGRFGT
-1391 RREDGSY
+1391 RTDAGY

-1427 AEREEAERAEFKEAR
+1427 AEREEAERAEFQEAR

-1500 MVEHL
+1500 MVKHL
-1505 DGGAVVMEEFRDFDD
+1505 DGGAVVVEEFRDFDD

-1549 AGVRGSQD
+1549 AGVRGGQD
-1557 REGNRRQSDADLEGR
+1557 REGEGGRGGDLEGR
-1572 GGVPRGW
+1572 GGGEG
-1579 TDRAAEESGAAGR
+1579 AAAGDAARQAGAAGR

-1602 DSVGGQ
+1602 DPVGGAQ
-1608 KAEGGTLKLASASAE
+1608 AEGGTLKLASASAE
-1623 EIAAEEARNHRR
+1623 EIAAEEARNRQR
-1635 RIIGMRQAAPIRGGG
+1635 RIIGMRQAAPLKGGG

-1671 RRVAEKHGV
+1671 RRVAEKYGV
-1680 SERAVRRAGPGILA
+1680 SEAAVRRAGPGILA
-1694 LDKLA
+1694 LDALA

-1705 AEEAGVKV
+1705 AEEAANVQFRRATPREAERLDGEKTVKAYRAMQMIDGKLYPPMSAKVNGSLVEPAEIGQWLVAEENPRLVKDGKFTLNKGNGSSIKAAYNPYFHTSRSMLNDQFSSASNRPNLVTVEVEVPESELTSGYRADGAKDAVGEMDWHSGPVSTKLAKAGKPRKVILSRYCKITRVVPDAEVAQKIKELIGDTDAPIPQGVVTPSLYAELEKAGVKV
-1713 MPSAQ
+1713 APSAQ

-1741 GRLYTGSAADYEKPS
+1741 SRLYTGSAADYEKPS
-1756 LHHVGTG
+1756 LLKVGTG

-1777 RRGVAESYAKIAN
+1777 RRGVAESYANSERVKRANNNTNKIYA
-1790 ENNRGAKALVRDAL
+1790 E
-1804 KLSKGDVDGALRI
+1804 VDKILR
-1817 LIKNKEK
+1817 
-1824 SFTELGK
+1824 K
-1831 EVCQDAI
+1831 EVKSQQQI
-1838 DLLKAGSYDN
+1838 DDIYEALDTTERWDDVKTNLIEGSFDEGSFDVFIKHEKEFKKIHDELVAHRN
-1848 NPYIYEQTF
+1848 LYEQTF

-1876 SEEQTEWILDALK
+1876 SDENWKRIISEARKEFDN
-1889 DMGSNES
+1889 GSSNVDPE
-1896 LLGFV
+1896 
-1901 NGERKKDLDLDGLT
+1901 
-1915 WRDVEGEDAAPD
+1915 
-1927 YYPDDVLRDYLEQ
+1927 YLEGIKANFSVN
-1940 YLDLAA
+1940 D
-1946 TGGEVYG
+1946 GGRRIY
-1953 QLSEALGSP
+1953 EALSDRTLFGSP
-1962 QAASEFLARADID
+1962 KAASEFLARADID
-1975 GIKYPVDS
+1975 GIKYPADS
-1983 YGGKTIKDGDKA
+1983 YGGKTVKDGDKD

-2010 HKWVDGE
+2010 HKWRDGE

-2036 DAVKRGDMETAAR
+2036 DAVKRGDTAKAERLAAEAARDAGYDTEYPVYHAGTLGVKQDALSKPYIFIADKEGFHVGTLKAATERFSDDISFDDNFDISHRKTENGKYVGQYVVNGEVAMETDESYDDPDDADWNTSVKLHDLLGGEKTAKDIIGAGGVMKLHKLYLR
-2049 MVREAAA
+2049 SGLNLKKQSDIIDRHIASWENDIEAA
-2056 KAMPDTKV
+2056 KAE
-2064 VGDDGLPMVVYHSVG
+2064 GYDGIEYTNSG
-2079 HWYVQNGRADFNVFD
+2079 EDKGSTSYVIWN
-2094 GSIAKDGFMFRGSE
+2094 
-2108 EWIGPDGWGARN
+2108 N
-2120 ANGKGRFIKVFLNIR
+2120 A
-2135 NPLIVDAKGANYTRI
+2135 DAK
-2150 PNPMMDDRI
+2150 
-2159 GYPESVVREAVD
+2159 S
-2171 ENERQRKSLQ
+2171 
-2181 RDIDVN
+2181 
-2187 DPKWQNLLHSWE
+2187 
-2199 YFTRVN
+2199 
-2205 GKYILPDG
+2205 
-2213 LIHVTNELSDENGER
+2213 
-2228 FDGVIVRNVDEGEK
+2228 
-2242 DGVGDDYITQDP
+2242 
-2254 YAIKLADPVTYDD
+2254 ADPVTYDD
-2267 NGEVIPL
+2267 AGNIIPL

-2281 NADIRFRQPR
+2281 NA
-2291 SRVTQAEDAAYMK
+2291 
-2304 AVESGDTATAARMI
+2304 
-2318 REAAEKAMPNVLKGE
+2318 
-2333 DGLPLEV
+2333 
-2340 YRGGLASG
+2340 
-2348 VNKYVFPRRP
+2348 
-2358 QYRASWIEGT
+2358 
-2368 FLTDNKQI
+2368 
-2376 AEAFA
+2376 
-2381 RGDTVLSLF
+2381 
-2390 AEIKKP
+2390 
-2396 LVIDAK
+2396 
-2402 GSGYTSI
+2402 
-2409 PVPGDAP
+2409 
-2416 KWLKEKYSLDNELDA
+2416 
-2431 DSITKNAFDHG
+2431 
-2442 YDGVVIKNVVEG
+2442 
-2454 VGGPSA
+2454 
-2460 TDIIVRDP
+2460 
-2468 LQIKS
+2468 
-2473 ADPVTRNDAGEVIP
+2473 
-2487 LSQRFS
+2487 
-2493 KSPDIRFRQPRFRDN
+2493 DIRFRQPRFRDN

-2589 RNLEEQL
+2589 RNLEERL
-2596 GVGRDLSSYHAA
+2596 GVGRDLSAYHAA

-2614 VTDKAARFQ
+2614 VTDKATRFQ

-2640 DPEGFADFGQYLIA
+2640 DPEGFADFGQYLVA

-2670 VAQALG
+2670 VAQALE

-2685 DIIAGIAD
+2685 GILAGVTD

-2702 QTLLG
+2702 QALLG
-2707 WSDAETARFRRDV
+2707 WNDAETARFRRDV

-2738 ADGRAAKYAAAERI
+2738 ADGRAARYAAAERI

-2799 SRFFWSAEGAGESR
+2799 SRFFWSAEGAGGSR
-2813 RGGSAYRKEEV
+2813 RGGNAYREAEV

-2850 RGADNLVRKALAD
+2850 RGADNLARKALAD

-2878 PQIGRVFRYMGEEER
+2878 PQVGRVFRYMGEEER
-2893 KEAQKKVGS
+2893 KETQKKVGS
-2902 LQAAVAAGTAT
+2902 LQTAVAAGTAT
-2913 PAQQAELARLRTA
+2913 PAQRAELARLRTA

-2950 RIPKVSSVEAE
+2950 RVPKVSSVEAE

-3081 LNDRYGTSLIQRYA
+3081 LNDNYGTSLIQRYA
-3095 KEWAENGGRIGGMA
+3095 KEWAEHGGRIGGMA
-3109 TENFADIQRKF
+3109 TENFADIQKRF

-3131 RHLAGIRSMADA
+3131 RHLAGIRSWGDA

-3245 VGGVAGLAARTG
+3245 VGGIAGLAARTG

-3305 RIGDRTFSIPVRG
+3305 RIGDRVVSIPVRG

-3327 HVAYEMFTGRRSAA
+3327 HVAYETFTGRRSAA

-3384 TFTGSTMYRESR
+3384 TFTGSTMYRDSR
-3396 TAYDVKSNMGR
+3396 TAYDVRSNMGR
-3407 TNTSPAWH
+3407 TNTAPVWH
-3415 TVAKLLNRLGGGENR
+3415 TIAKLLNRIGGGENR
-3430 GAFGGKSDRG
+3430 GVLGGKSDRG
-3440 SDLPL
+3440 SNLPL

-3464 GGSAMKDLGQIA
+3464 GGSAMRDFGQIA

-3482 FGFLAGQGWN
+3482 FGFLSGQGWN

-3536 TEEIERFVQDH
+3536 TEEIARFVQDH

-3576 KAGSDEEREAIHK
+3576 KAQSDEEREAIHK

-3604 DPRTDGPEE
+3604 DPRADGPEE

-3620 SRAADRAL
+3620 SREADRAL

-3644 ERWRMFLK
+3644 GRGRMLLK

>member
-1 MTLKKNLDEMT
+1 MALKKNLGELTDE
-12 EEEIDARIAELQG
+12 ELDARIAELQG
-25 TGGSGAE
+25 KGAE
-32 ENTPAPKPVDEM
+32 ENTPAPEPSPEPVDVGKLS
-44 TEDEVDARIAE
+44 DEELDARIAQ
-55 LQAGQSV
+55 LQAQGG
-62 AEKGETVELSAPQ
+62 AEESETAEPSALQ
-75 RRQPEVVRRDVN
+75 RRQSEVVRRDAQ

-96 KGNLSTGEYVSLK
+96 KGDLSTGEYVSLK
-109 TKMAGLEPFE
+109 TRMAGLDPFE
-119 VTDEMGNAEGMAK
+119 VTDKTGNAEGVAK
-132 TVGNLAVNALAR
+132 TVGNLAVNALTR

-160 FEDDGAGGQRKVAE
+160 FEDDGEGGQRPVAE

-191 WRGAARHLLGNLFGN
+191 WRGAARHLLGNLFANRNAKAQG
-206 VSRPKVGKDGK
+206 SPEG
-217 LTMEWERTNEPTV
+217 TTV
-230 GKKAVRWL
+230 GQRAVRWL

-248 KMWDRMEGVKYADDA
+248 KAWDRTEGVKYQDDA

-276 AGGMVEM
+276 AGQMVEM
-283 DEVKKENARREFKGR
+283 GEVEKENARREFKGR

-339 ELKSDKYAFDK
+339 ELKSDKYAFDR
-350 DGNMVVDERRDTN
+350 DGNMVVDERRDTD

-401 GRIPLVSETAGKLAA
+401 GRIPLVRESAGKLAA

-444 EIVEEFEQDLIDK
+444 EVVEEFEQDLIDK

-470 TDIASRAAEATAE
+470 TDIASRTAEATVE

-526 LGLDENTVRSYTKG
+526 LGLDADTVQSYTRG
-540 EKQVAFE
+540 EKKVAFE

-552 MDEQEIATTFKDGA
+552 MDEKEVATTFKDGA

-578 TAGKSDFGTASEVK
+578 VAGKSDFGTASEVK

-608 TDEYGRSCLR
+608 TDESGRPCLR

-672 DAKIEFIEGMKGRM
+672 DAKIAFIEGMKGRM

-712 ALKSLTDGKEFQKG
+712 ALKSLTDSKEFRQG

-751 RNAEDAMFAVN
+751 RDAEDAMSAVN

-793 DRRNFEDEVAQ
+793 DRRNFEDEIAQ

-812 TREDVFK
+812 SREDVFK

-875 RGRAKIEQGTGGK
+875 RGRAKIEQGKGGK
-888 SVTGKAGVQQDADTD
+888 SVTGRAGVQQDADTD
-903 FALVRSDDQLA
+903 FALVRSDDQQA
-914 AQDKEA
+914 AQDEEA
-920 ARQRREAEAERLQ
+920 ARQQREAEAERLQ

-954 AGGPQEVADYRLY
+954 EGGPQEVADYRLY

-980 SFPELFADFC
+980 AFPELFADFC
-990 ETRHMRVDDPQSRVF
+990 ETRHMRTDDPQSRVF

-1011 EGQKMRQT
+1011 EGQKMRPADT
-1019 DAVTIEQTMRGETGE
+1019 ATIDQTMRGETGE
-1034 EAKPVPEPAK
+1034 AAKPAPEPAK
-1044 QTPTPAPQPAAKPAK
+1044 PTPTPAPQPAAKPAK
-1059 PAEGATKG
+1059 PAKGATKG
-1067 SAVGGSVDELRQI
+1067 PAVGGSVDELRPI

-1117 EDLGLGTHENGPVSA
+1117 EDLGLETHENGPLGS
-1132 PRAEGTTSRP
+1132 PSAEGTTSRP
-1142 EGAESGKAAS
+1142 EGAASGKAAS
-1152 TPQSGDSGKTNV
+1152 TPQSGDSGAANG
-1164 AEGLEVTELKPI
+1164 ADGLEVTELKPI

-1212 AAFKKALA
+1212 SAFQKALA

-1227 SLWRFRVRDTATGD
+1227 SLWRFRVRDTKTGD

-1277 VAKKVANRLCDEL
+1277 VAKKVADRLCDEL
-1290 DPLVPGHV
+1290 NPLVPGHV

-1313 RNFTRRVDAY
+1313 RNFTRAVDAY

-1337 QFGNRVTPKMLA
+1337 QFGNRVTLKMLA

-1355 ATVDADLLAE
+1355 AAVDADLLAE
-1365 QDAEAGRRTWDA
+1365 QDAEAGRKTWDT

-1382 AEASGRFGP
+1382 AEASGRFGT
-1391 RREDGSY
+1391 RTDAGY

-1412 EANADTRTVEERRAD
+1412 EANADTRTVEERKAD
-1427 AEREEAERAEFKEAR
+1427 AAREEAERAEFQERK

-1505 DGGAVVMEEFRDFDD
+1505 DGGAVVVEEFRDFDD

-1532 VDVKEVTDGGR
+1532 VDVKEVTDGVR
-1543 DGEAGG
+1543 NGEAGG
-1549 AGVRGSQD
+1549 AGVRRGQD
-1557 REGNRRQSDADLEGR
+1557 REGDRRQSDADAEGR
-1572 GGVPRGW
+1572 GGVPRRRA
-1579 TDRAAEESGAAGR
+1579 DRAAEESGAAGR

-1602 DSVGGQ
+1602 DPVGGQ
-1608 KAEGGTLKLASASAE
+1608 EAEGGGLT
-1623 EIAAEEARNHRR
+1623 
-1635 RIIGMRQAAPIRGGG
+1635 
-1650 TPWQETE
+1650 TE
-1657 LGSQGAGG
+1657 G
-1665 QMELQF
+1665 
-1671 RRVAEKHGV
+1671 
-1680 SERAVRRAGPGILA
+1680 
-1694 LDKLA
+1694 A
-1699 DANEAE
+1699 DAK
-1705 AEEAGVKV
+1705 G
-1713 MPSAQ
+1713 
-1718 FRRAA
+1718 
-1723 ANNAD
+1723 
-1728 TKNGNAFRPSWRI
+1728 GNAFRPSWRI
-1741 GRLYTGSAADYEKPS
+1741 SRLYTGSAADYEKPS
-1756 LHHVGTG
+1756 LLKVGTG
-1763 EGSQVYGWGLYASD
+1763 EGSQVYGWGLYASSE
-1777 RRGVAESYAKIAN
+1777 RGVAEGYAN
-1790 ENNRGAKALVRDAL
+1790 SER
-1804 KLSKGDVDGALRI
+1804 
-1817 LIKNKEK
+1817 IKNANNNINKIYAEVDKILRKEVK
-1824 SFTELGK
+1824 SQQQIDDIYEALDTTERWDDVKTNLIEGSFDEGSFDVFIKHEKEFKKIHDELG
-1831 EVCQDAI
+1831 AHRN
-1838 DLLKAGSYDN
+1838 L
-1848 NPYIYEQTF
+1848 YEQTF

-1876 SEEQTEWILDALK
+1876 SEENWKRIISEARNEFDN
-1889 DMGSNES
+1889 GSSNVDPE
-1896 LLGFV
+1896 
-1901 NGERKKDLDLDGLT
+1901 
-1915 WRDVEGEDAAPD
+1915 
-1927 YYPDDVLRDYLEQ
+1927 YLEGIKANFSVN
-1940 YLDLAA
+1940 D
-1946 TGGEVYG
+1946 GGRRIY
-1953 QLSEALGSP
+1953 EALSDRTLFGSP
-1962 QAASEFLARADID
+1962 KAASEFLARADID

-1983 YGGKTIKDGDKA
+1983 YRKTVKDGDKA

-2022 PRSRV
+2022 PRNRV

-2036 DAVKRGDMETAAR
+2036 DAVKRGDMETATR

-2064 VGDDGLPMVVYHSVG
+2064 VGDDGLPKIVYHGSTE
-2079 HWYVQNGRADFNVFD
+2079 NGITVFRT
-2094 GSIAKDGFMFRGSE
+2094 KH
-2108 EWIGPDGWGARN
+2108 GAYFSSDRNN
-2120 ANGKGRFIKVFLNIR
+2120 ANGYSLGRGNVYAAFLDLKNAEEIDANGSKWSGMRFKGDEKYKKALGTNVLSPADIAAYAQENGRDGAIIR
-2135 NPLIVDAKGANYTRI
+2135 NVVDGDAK
-2150 PNPMMDDRI
+2150 
-2159 GYPESVVREAVD
+2159 
-2171 ENERQRKSLQ
+2171 
-2181 RDIDVN
+2181 
-2187 DPKWQNLLHSWE
+2187 
-2199 YFTRVN
+2199 
-2205 GKYILPDG
+2205 
-2213 LIHVTNELSDENGER
+2213 
-2228 FDGVIVRNVDEGEK
+2228 
-2242 DGVGDDYITQDP
+2242 GDDYIVFNPSQ
-2254 YAIKLADPVTYDD
+2254 IKSADPVTRDD

-2291 SRVTQAEDAAYMK
+2291 SRVTQAEDVAYMK
-2304 AVESGDTATAARMI
+2304 AVEAGDTATAARMI
-2318 REAAEKAMPNVLKGE
+2318 REAAAKAMPNVLKDE

-2348 VNKYVFPRRP
+2348 ANKYVFPRRP

-2381 RGDTVLSLF
+2381 RGNTVLSLF

-2402 GSGYTSI
+2402 GNGYTSI

-2468 LQIKS
+2468 SQIKS
-2473 ADPVTRNDAGEVIP
+2473 ADPVTRNDAGEIIP

-2493 KSPDIRFRQPRFRDN
+2493 ESPDIRFRQPRFRDN

-2596 GVGRDLSSYHAA
+2596 GVGRDLSAYHAA

-2685 DIIAGIAD
+2685 GIISGVAD

-2727 AYWARLLDQYR
+2727 AYWTRLLDQYR
-2738 ADGRAAKYAAAERI
+2738 ADGRAAKYTAAEKI

-2799 SRFFWSAEGAGESR
+2799 SRFFWSAEGAGGSR
-2813 RGGSAYRKEEV
+2813 RGGNAYREAEV

-2850 RGADNLVRKALAD
+2850 RGADNLARKALAD

-2878 PQIGRVFRYMGEEER
+2878 PQVGRVFRYMGEEER

-2902 LQAAVAAGTAT
+2902 LEAAVAAGTAT
-2913 PAQQAELARLRTA
+2913 PAQRAELARLRTA

-2937 PFTEVVGANGMTY
+2937 PFTEVIGANGMTY
-2950 RIPKVSSVEAE
+2950 RVPKVSSVEAE

-3081 LNDRYGTSLIQRYA
+3081 LNNRYGTSLIQRYA

-3109 TENFADIQRKF
+3109 TENFADIQKKF

-3131 RHLAGIRSMADA
+3131 RHLAGIRSWGDA

-3245 VGGVAGLAARTG
+3245 VGGVAGFAAKTG
-3257 LKMGAGM
+3257 LKMGAGL

-3305 RIGDRTFSIPVRG
+3305 RIGDRVFSIPVRG

-3327 HVAYEMFTGRRSAA
+3327 HVAYEAFTGRRSAA

-3407 TNTSPAWH
+3407 TNTAPAWH

-3464 GGSAMKDLGQIA
+3464 GGSAMKDLGQIV

-3492 RKVRNVPFVSRV
+3492 RKVRNVPFASRV

-3536 TEEIERFVQDH
+3536 TEEIARFVEDH

-3576 KAGSDEEREAIHK
+3576 KAQSDEEREAIHK

-3620 SRAADRAL
+3620 SRVADRAL

-3644 ERWRMFLK
+3644 GRGRMLLK

>member
-1 MTLKKNLDEMT
+1 MALKKNLGELTDE
-12 EEEIDARIAELQG
+12 ELDARIAELQG
-25 TGGSGAE
+25 KGAE
-32 ENTPAPKPVDEM
+32 ENTPAPEPSPEPVDVGKLS
-44 TEDEVDARIAE
+44 DEELDARIAQ
-55 LQAGQSV
+55 LQAQGG
-62 AEKGETVELSAPQ
+62 AEESETAEPSALQ
-75 RRQPEVVRRDVN
+75 RRQSEVVRRDAQ
-87 GLSDEEYWR
+87 GLSDEEHWR
-96 KGNLSTGEYVSLK
+96 KGDLSTGEYVSLK
-109 TKMAGLEPFE
+109 TRMAGLDPFE
-119 VTDEMGNAEGMAK
+119 VTDKTGNAEGVAK
-132 TVGNLAVNALAR
+132 TVGNLAVNALTR

-160 FEDDGAGGQRKVAE
+160 FEDDGEGGQRPVAE

-191 WRGAARHLLGNLFGN
+191 WRGAARHLLGNLFANRNTKAQG
-206 VSRPKVGKDGK
+206 SPDG
-217 LTMEWERTNEPTV
+217 TTV
-230 GKKAVRWL
+230 GQRAVRWL

-248 KMWDRMEGVKYADDA
+248 KAWDRTEGVKYQDDA

-276 AGGMVEM
+276 AGQMVEM
-283 DEVKKENARREFKGR
+283 GEVEKENARREFKGR

-339 ELKSDKYAFDK
+339 EMKSDRYAFDK
-350 DGNMVVDERRDTN
+350 NGNMVVDERRDTN

-401 GRIPLVSETAGKLAA
+401 GRIPLVRESAGKLAA

-444 EIVEEFEQDLIDK
+444 EVVEEFEQDLIDK

-470 TDIASRAAEATAE
+470 TDIASRTAEATVE

-493 TKSMVGLMVVQGGA
+493 TKSMVGLMVIQGGA

-526 LGLDENTVRSYTKG
+526 LGLDADTVQSYTRG
-540 EKQVAFE
+540 EKKVAFE

-552 MDEQEIATTFKDGA
+552 MDEKEVATTFKDGA

-578 TAGKSDFGTASEVK
+578 VAGKSDFGTASEVK

-608 TDEYGRSCLR
+608 TDESGRPCLR

-672 DAKIEFIEGMKGRM
+672 DAKIAFIEGMKGRM

-712 ALKSLTDGKEFQKG
+712 ALKSLTDSKEFRQG

-751 RNAEDAMFAVN
+751 RDAEDAMSAVN

-793 DRRNFEDEVAQ
+793 DRRNFEDEIAQ

-812 TREDVFK
+812 SREDVFK

-875 RGRAKIEQGTGGK
+875 RGRAKIEQGKGGK

-903 FALVRSDDQLA
+903 FALVRSDDQQA
-914 AQDKEA
+914 AQDEEA
-920 ARQRREAEAERLQ
+920 ARQQREAEAERLQ

-980 SFPELFADFC
+980 AFPELFADFC
-990 ETRHMRVDDPQSRVF
+990 ETRHMRTDDPQSRVF

-1011 EGQKMRQT
+1011 EGQKMRPADT
-1019 DAVTIEQTMRGETGE
+1019 ATIDQTMRGETGE
-1034 EAKPVPEPAK
+1034 AAKPAPEPAK
-1044 QTPTPAPQPAAKPAK
+1044 PTPTPAPQPAAKPAK
-1059 PAEGATKG
+1059 PAKGATKG
-1067 SAVGGSVDELRQI
+1067 PAVGGSVDELRPI

-1095 TAVADDPA
+1095 TAVADDPV

-1117 EDLGLGTHENGPVSA
+1117 EDLGLETHENGPLGS
-1132 PRAEGTTSRP
+1132 PSAEGTTSRP
-1142 EGAESGKAAS
+1142 EGAASGKAAS
-1152 TPQSGDSGKTNV
+1152 TPQSGDSGAANG

-1212 AAFKKALA
+1212 SAFQKALA

-1265 LVSRAAPGVSFK
+1265 LVSRAAPGVNFK
-1277 VAKKVANRLCDEL
+1277 VAKKVADRLCDEL

-1313 RNFTRRVDAY
+1313 KNFTRAVDAY

-1355 ATVDADLLAE
+1355 AAVDADLLAE
-1365 QDAEAGRRTWDA
+1365 QDAEAGRKTWDA

-1382 AEASGRFGP
+1382 AEASGRFGT
-1391 RREDGSY
+1391 RTDAGY

-1412 EANADTRTVEERRAD
+1412 EANADTRTVEERKAD
-1427 AEREEAERAEFKEAR
+1427 AAREGAERAEFQERK

-1505 DGGAVVMEEFRDFDD
+1505 DGGAVVVEEFRYFDD
-1520 IRRYVVTPREGG
+1520 VRRYVVTPREGG
-1532 VDVKEVTDGGR
+1532 VDVKEVTDGVR
-1543 DGEAGG
+1543 NGEAGG

-1557 REGNRRQSDADLEGR
+1557 REGDGRQGDADVEGH
-1572 GGVPRGW
+1572 GGVPRGRA
-1579 TDRAAEESGAAGR
+1579 DRAAEESGAAGR
-1592 AAGGAASRAA
+1592 AAGGAAPRAA
-1602 DSVGGQ
+1602 DPVGGQ
-1608 KAEGGTLKLASASAE
+1608 EAEGGGLTTEGASAKS
-1623 EIAAEEARNHRR
+1623 
-1635 RIIGMRQAAPIRGGG
+1635 
-1650 TPWQETE
+1650 
-1657 LGSQGAGG
+1657 
-1665 QMELQF
+1665 
-1671 RRVAEKHGV
+1671 
-1680 SERAVRRAGPGILA
+1680 
-1694 LDKLA
+1694 
-1699 DANEAE
+1699 
-1705 AEEAGVKV
+1705 
-1713 MPSAQ
+1713 
-1718 FRRAA
+1718 
-1723 ANNAD
+1723 
-1728 TKNGNAFRPSWRI
+1728 GNAFKPSWRI
-1741 GRLYTGSAADYEKPS
+1741 SRLYTGSAADYEKPS
-1756 LHHVGTG
+1756 LLKVGTG
-1763 EGSQVYGWGLYASD
+1763 EGSQVYGWGLYASSE
-1777 RRGVAESYAKIAN
+1777 RGVAEGYANSERIKKANNNTNKIYA
-1790 ENNRGAKALVRDAL
+1790 E
-1804 KLSKGDVDGALRI
+1804 VDKILR
-1817 LIKNKEK
+1817 
-1824 SFTELGK
+1824 K
-1831 EVCQDAI
+1831 EVKSQQQI
-1838 DLLKAGSYDN
+1838 DDIYEALDTTERWSDVKTNLIEGSFDEGSFDVFIKHEKEFKKIHDELVAHRN
-1848 NPYIYEQTF
+1848 LYEQTF

-1876 SEEQTEWILDALK
+1876 SEENWKRII
-1889 DMGSNES
+1889 
-1896 LLGFV
+1896 
-1901 NGERKKDLDLDGLT
+1901 
-1915 WRDVEGEDAAPD
+1915 
-1927 YYPDDVLRDYLEQ
+1927 
-1940 YLDLAA
+1940 
-1946 TGGEVYG
+1946 
-1953 QLSEALGSP
+1953 SEARKEFDNGSSNVDPEHLEGIKANFSVNDGGRRVYEALSDKTLFGSP

-1983 YGGKTIKDGDKA
+1983 YGGKTVKDGDKA

-2003 DDNITVD
+2003 DDNIRVD
-2010 HKWVDGE
+2010 HKWMDGE
-2017 LQFRQ
+2017 LQFRQPRNHTVSAAEFAEMERHFGTTSDPRVCGYILPNGKMLDFSGAHWTDDHKAPQPGHRKVDHRDIREVLDRSYDDNFSYVQEMMESGAIRTMPEGWPRLCIAKDITPEQEQTVRKWFDTLSTGRKVPMLIIGDGEYEQGKVKDFTYPAGTSADKAIADIHDFFRGAESPDHSAVRDFHAQFRQ

-2036 DAVKRGDMETAAR
+2036 DAVKRGDMETAQR

-2056 KAMPDTKV
+2056 KAMPNTKAV
-2064 VGDDGLPMVVYHSVG
+2064 DDDGLPVLVWHHTKKDWTVPNTKATGTVHFFRSNEGGHGETQKYFGNRVV
-2079 HWYVQNGRADFNVFD
+2079 
-2094 GSIAKDGFMFRGSE
+2094 
-2108 EWIGPDGWGARN
+2108 GA
-2120 ANGKGRFIKVFLNIR
+2120 FLDIK
-2135 NPLIVDAKGANYTRI
+2135 NPLVIDAKGAFFLHI
-2150 PNPMMDDRI
+2150 PVPEEMVGLPISTIIDRRL
-2159 GYPESVVREAVD
+2159 G
-2171 ENERQRKSLQ
+2171 
-2181 RDIDVN
+2181 
-2187 DPKWQNLLHSWE
+2187 
-2199 YFTRVN
+2199 
-2205 GKYILPDG
+2205 
-2213 LIHVTNELSDENGER
+2213 
-2228 FDGVIVRNVDEGEK
+2228 K
-2242 DGVGDDYITQDP
+2242 DGDTYDLIRAVENAKDRLGYDGIIIKNVEDVGSVGTDYLPFSPSQ
-2254 YAIKLADPVTYDD
+2254 IKSADPVTYDD
-2267 NGEVIPL
+2267 NSEVIPL

-2291 SRVTQAEDAAYMK
+2291 SRVTQAEDVAYMK
-2304 AVESGDTATAARMI
+2304 AVEAGDTATAARMI
-2318 REAAEKAMPNVLKGE
+2318 REAAAKAMPDTRVVDENGEPLVVYHSTDADFTKFDRARLGENTDLNAGDEAARRMARLGFWFNEKDLREKLYQNKVVAAYANVKNPYKTTFDELWDVLSE
-2333 DGLPLEV
+2333 TSHEELVDGLK
-2340 YRGGLASG
+2340 R
-2348 VNKYVFPRRP
+2348 
-2358 QYRASWIEGT
+2358 
-2368 FLTDNKQI
+2368 D
-2376 AEAFA
+2376 
-2381 RGDTVLSLF
+2381 
-2390 AEIKKP
+2390 
-2396 LVIDAK
+2396 
-2402 GSGYTSI
+2402 
-2409 PVPGDAP
+2409 
-2416 KWLKEKYSLDNELDA
+2416 
-2431 DSITKNAFDHG
+2431 G
-2442 YDGVVIKNVVEG
+2442 YDGIVLEDTEF
-2454 VGGPSA
+2454 GGKSF
-2460 TDIIVRDP
+2460 VMFDP
-2468 LQIKS
+2468 EQIKS
-2473 ADPVTRNDAGEVIP
+2473 ADPVTRNDAGEIIP

-2493 KSPDIRFRQPRFRDN
+2493 ESPDIRFRQPRFRDN

-2596 GVGRDLSSYHAA
+2596 GVGRDLSAYHAA

-2685 DIIAGIAD
+2685 GIISGVAD

-2727 AYWARLLDQYR
+2727 AYWEKLLDRYR
-2738 ADGRAAKYAAAERI
+2738 ADGRAAKYAAAEKI

-2762 ELVATG
+2762 ELVSTG

-2799 SRFFWSAEGAGESR
+2799 SRFFWSAEGAGGSR
-2813 RGGSAYRKEEV
+2813 RGGNAYREAEV

-2850 RGADNLVRKALAD
+2850 RGADNLARKALAD

-2878 PQIGRVFRYMGEEER
+2878 PQVGRVFRYMGEEER

-2902 LQAAVAAGTAT
+2902 LEAAVAAGTAT

-2950 RIPKVSSVEAE
+2950 RVPKVSSIEAE

-3131 RHLAGIRSMADA
+3131 RHLAGIRSWGDA

-3257 LKMGAGM
+3257 LKMGAGL

-3305 RIGDRTFSIPVRG
+3305 RIGDRVFSIPVRG

-3327 HVAYEMFTGRRSAA
+3327 HVAYEAFTGRRSAA

-3407 TNTSPAWH
+3407 TNTAPAWH

-3445 VGRAFD
+3445 IGRAFD

-3492 RKVRNVPFVSRV
+3492 RKVRNVPFASRV

-3536 TEEIERFVQDH
+3536 TEEIARFVEDH

-3620 SRAADRAL
+3620 SRVADRAL

-3644 ERWRMFLK
+3644 GRGRMLLK

>member
-1 MTLKKNLDEMT
+1 MALKKNLDEMT

-25 TGGSGAE
+25 TGGSGVE
-32 ENTPAPKPVDEM
+32 ENTPAPKPIDEM

-55 LQAGQSV
+55 LQAGQSG
-62 AEKGETVELSAPQ
+62 AEEGETVEPPAPQ
-75 RRQPEVVRRDVN
+75 RRQPEVVRRGVN
-87 GLSDEEYWR
+87 GLSDEEHWR

-119 VTDEMGNAEGMAK
+119 VTDTTGNVEGMVK

-217 LTMEWERTNEPTV
+217 LTMEWERTNEPTP

-248 KMWDRMEGVKYADDA
+248 KVWDRMEGVKYQDDA

-276 AGGMVEM
+276 AGQMVEM
-283 DEVKKENARREFKGR
+283 NEVEKENARREFKGR

-350 DGNMVVDERRDTN
+350 DGNMVVAERRDTN

-401 GRIPLVSETAGKLAA
+401 GRIPLVSETAKGLAA

-421 AVSQFLRR
+421 AISQFLRR

-444 EIVEEFEQDLIDK
+444 EVVEEFEQDLIDK

-526 LGLDENTVRSYTKG
+526 LGLDADTVRSYTKG

-552 MDEQEIATTFKDGA
+552 MDEKEVATTFKDGA

-578 TAGKSDFGTASEVK
+578 TAGRSDFGTASEVK

-608 TDEYGRSCLR
+608 TDESGRPCLR

-662 DKLAT
+662 DRLAT

-672 DAKIEFIEGMKGRM
+672 AAKIEFIEGMKGRM

-712 ALKSLTDGKEFQKG
+712 ALKSLTDSKEFRQG

-751 RNAEDAMFAVN
+751 RDADDAMTAAN

-771 GAAVEDK
+771 GAAVENK

-793 DRRNFEDEVAQ
+793 DRRNFEDEVSQ

-812 TREDVFK
+812 SREDVFK

-875 RGRAKIEQGTGGK
+875 RGRAKIEQGKGGK

-903 FALVRSDDQLA
+903 FALVRSDDQRA
-914 AQDKEA
+914 AQDEEA
-920 ARQRREAEAERLQ
+920 ARQQREAEAERLQ

-954 AGGPQEVADYRLY
+954 EGGPQEVADYRLY

-990 ETRHMRVDDPQSRVF
+990 ETRHMRTDDPQSRVF

-1011 EGQKMRQT
+1011 EGQKMRPA
-1019 DAVTIEQTMRGETGE
+1019 DKATIDQTMRGETGE
-1034 EAKPVPEPAK
+1034 TAKPTPEPGK
-1044 QTPTPAPQPAAKPAK
+1044 PKPTPAPQPATKPAK
-1059 PAEGATKG
+1059 PAKG
-1067 SAVGGSVDELRQI
+1067 GEKGPDVGGSVDELRQI

-1117 EDLGLGTHENGPVSA
+1117 EDLGLETHENGPLGSPSA
-1132 PRAEGTTSRP
+1132 GGTTSRP
-1142 EGAESGKAAS
+1142 EGAASGKAAS
-1152 TPQSGDSGKTNV
+1152 TPQSGDSGKTNG

-1195 LRGLATARGKDG
+1195 LRSLATARGKDG

-1265 LVSRAAPGVSFK
+1265 LVSRAAPGVNFK

-1313 RNFTRRVDAY
+1313 KNFTRAVDAY

-1365 QDAEAGRRTWDA
+1365 QDAEAGRKTWDT

-1382 AEASGRFGP
+1382 AAESGRFGP

-1427 AEREEAERAEFKEAR
+1427 AEREEAERAEFQEAR
-1442 ERAAEEEAYDFE
+1442 ERAAEEESYDFE

-1489 EMFSLGEDEYE
+1489 ELFSLGEDEYE
-1500 MVEHL
+1500 MIEHL
-1505 DGGAVVMEEFRDFDD
+1505 DGGAVVVEEFRDFDD

-1557 REGNRRQSDADLEGR
+1557 REGDTGRGGDLEGR
-1572 GGVPRGW
+1572 GRG
-1579 TDRAAEESGAAGR
+1579 EGAAAGDTAR
-1592 AAGGAASRAA
+1592 EAHAAGHATGGAASRAA
-1602 DSVGGQ
+1602 DSVGGAQ
-1608 KAEGGTLKLASASAE
+1608 AEGGTLTLASASAE
-1623 EIAAEEARNHRR
+1623 EIAAEEARNRRR
-1635 RIIGMRQAAPIRGGG
+1635 RIIGMRQAAPLKGGG

-1671 RRVAEKHGV
+1671 RR
-1680 SERAVRRAGPGILA
+1680 
-1694 LDKLA
+1694 
-1699 DANEAE
+1699 
-1705 AEEAGVKV
+1705 
-1713 MPSAQ
+1713 
-1718 FRRAA
+1718 AA

-1728 TKNGNAFRPSWRI
+1728 AKNGNAFKPNWRI
-1741 GRLYTGSAADYEKPS
+1741 SRLYTGSAADYEKPS

-1777 RRGVAESYAKIAN
+1777 QRGVAESYAFSESSKAN
-1790 ENNRGAKALVRDAL
+1790 PDIAL
-1804 KLSKGDVDGALRI
+1804 KLNGRKIDWTYWEKNVKEDDYSSYKSIANLLAANGGNVDKVISDLEP
-1817 LIKNKEK
+1817 LIKNGWISIESVDWLK
-1824 SFTELGK
+1824 SNKSNVSYSGK
-1831 EVCQDAI
+1831 SGNV
-1838 DLLKAGSYDN
+1838 
-1848 NPYIYEQTF
+1848 YEQTF

-1876 SEEQTEWILDALK
+1876 SEENLNRILDQGEKEKGDDFLFML
-1889 DMGSNES
+1889 DEQRT
-1896 LLGFV
+1896 
-1901 NGERKKDLDLDGLT
+1901 NGENASDIYNGLV
-1915 WRDVEGEDAAPD
+1915 RIF
-1927 YYPDDVLRDYLEQ
+1927 
-1940 YLDLAA
+1940 
-1946 TGGEVYG
+1946 
-1953 QLSEALGSP
+1953 GSP

-1983 YGGKTIKDGDKA
+1983 YGGKTVKDGDKV

-2010 HKWVDGE
+2010 HKWTDGE
-2017 LQFRQ
+2017 LQ
-2022 PRSRV
+2022 
-2027 TPAEDAAYM
+2027 
-2036 DAVKRGDMETAAR
+2036 
-2049 MVREAAA
+2049 
-2056 KAMPDTKV
+2056 
-2064 VGDDGLPMVVYHSVG
+2064 
-2079 HWYVQNGRADFNVFD
+2079 
-2094 GSIAKDGFMFRGSE
+2094 
-2108 EWIGPDGWGARN
+2108 
-2120 ANGKGRFIKVFLNIR
+2120 
-2135 NPLIVDAKGANYTRI
+2135 
-2150 PNPMMDDRI
+2150 
-2159 GYPESVVREAVD
+2159 
-2171 ENERQRKSLQ
+2171 
-2181 RDIDVN
+2181 
-2187 DPKWQNLLHSWE
+2187 
-2199 YFTRVN
+2199 
-2205 GKYILPDG
+2205 
-2213 LIHVTNELSDENGER
+2213 
-2228 FDGVIVRNVDEGEK
+2228 
-2242 DGVGDDYITQDP
+2242 
-2254 YAIKLADPVTYDD
+2254 
-2267 NGEVIPL
+2267 
-2274 SRRFNAD
+2274 
-2281 NADIRFRQPR
+2281 
-2291 SRVTQAEDAAYMK
+2291 
-2304 AVESGDTATAARMI
+2304 
-2318 REAAEKAMPNVLKGE
+2318 
-2333 DGLPLEV
+2333 
-2340 YRGGLASG
+2340 
-2348 VNKYVFPRRP
+2348 
-2358 QYRASWIEGT
+2358 
-2368 FLTDNKQI
+2368 
-2376 AEAFA
+2376 
-2381 RGDTVLSLF
+2381 
-2390 AEIKKP
+2390 
-2396 LVIDAK
+2396 
-2402 GSGYTSI
+2402 
-2409 PVPGDAP
+2409 
-2416 KWLKEKYSLDNELDA
+2416 
-2431 DSITKNAFDHG
+2431 
-2442 YDGVVIKNVVEG
+2442 
-2454 VGGPSA
+2454 
-2460 TDIIVRDP
+2460 
-2468 LQIKS
+2468 
-2473 ADPVTRNDAGEVIP
+2473 
-2487 LSQRFS
+2487 
-2493 KSPDIRFRQPRFRDN
+2493 FRQPRFRDN

-2596 GVGRDLSSYHAA
+2596 GVGRDLSAYYAA

-2640 DPEGFADFGQYLIA
+2640 DPEGFADFGQYLVA

-2670 VAQALG
+2670 VAQALE

-2685 DIIAGIAD
+2685 GILAGVTD

-2702 QTLLG
+2702 QALLG

-2738 ADGRAAKYAAAERI
+2738 ADGRAARYAAAERI

-2799 SRFFWSAEGAGESR
+2799 SRFFWSAEGAGGSR
-2813 RGGSAYRKEEV
+2813 RGGNAYREAEI

-2850 RGADNLVRKALAD
+2850 RGADNLARKALAD

-2878 PQIGRVFRYMGEEER
+2878 PQVGRVFRYMGEEER

-2902 LQAAVAAGTAT
+2902 LEAAVAAGTAT
-2913 PAQQAELARLRTA
+2913 PTQQAELARLRTA

-2950 RIPKVSSVEAE
+2950 RVPKVSSIEAE

-3081 LNDRYGTSLIQRYA
+3081 LNDNYGTSLIQRYA

-3131 RHLAGIRSMADA
+3131 RHLAGIRSWGDA

-3257 LKMGAGM
+3257 LKMGAGL

-3407 TNTSPAWH
+3407 TNTAPAWH

-3482 FGFLAGQGWN
+3482 FGFMAGQGWN
-3492 RKVRNVPFVSRV
+3492 RKVRNVPFASRV

-3519 NAYRKARAE
+3519 NSYRKARAE

-3536 TEEIERFVQDH
+3536 TEEIARFVEDH

-3576 KAGSDEEREAIHK
+3576 KAQSDEEREAIHK

-3620 SRAADRAL
+3620 SREADRAL

-3644 ERWRMFLK
+3644 GRGRMLLK

>member
-1 MTLKKNLDEMT
+1 MALKKNLGELTDE
-12 EEEIDARIAELQG
+12 ELDARIAELQG
-25 TGGSGAE
+25 KGAE
-32 ENTPAPKPVDEM
+32 ENAPAPEPSPEPADVGRLSDE
-44 TEDEVDARIAE
+44 ELDARIAQ
-55 LQAGQSV
+55 LQAQGG
-62 AEKGETVELSAPQ
+62 AEEGEVVEPAKPSEPQ
-75 RRQPEVVRRDVN
+75 RRQPEVVRRDAQ
-87 GLSDEEYWR
+87 GLSDEEHWR
-96 KGNLSTGEYVSLK
+96 KGDLSTGEYVSLK
-109 TKMAGLEPFE
+109 TKMEGLEPFE
-119 VTDEMGNAEGMAK
+119 VTDETGNAEGMAK
-132 TVGNLAVNALAR
+132 TVGNLAVNALTR

-160 FEDDGAGGQRKVAE
+160 FEDDGEGGQRPVAE

-191 WRGAARHLLGNLFGN
+191 WRGAARHLLGNLFANRNAKAQG
-206 VSRPKVGKDGK
+206 SPDG
-217 LTMEWERTNEPTV
+217 TTV
-230 GKKAVRWL
+230 GQRAVRWL

-248 KMWDRMEGVKYADDA
+248 KAWDRTEGVKYQDDA

-283 DEVKKENARREFKGR
+283 GEVEKENARREFKGR

-350 DGNMVVDERRDTN
+350 DGNMVVAERRDTN

-393 SKLLKATI
+393 SRLLKATI
-401 GRIPLVSETAGKLAA
+401 GRIPLVSETAKGLAA
-416 TEAGQ
+416 TEAGR

-444 EIVEEFEQDLIDK
+444 EIVEEFEQDLIDR

-470 TDIASRAAEATAE
+470 TGIASRTAEATAE

-488 NLWNL
+488 DLWNL

-526 LGLDENTVRSYTKG
+526 LGLDESTVRSYTKG

-552 MDEQEIATTFKDGA
+552 MDEKEVAATFRDGA

-578 TAGKSDFGTASEVK
+578 TAGRSDFGTASEVK

-608 TDEYGRSCLR
+608 TDEYGRPCLR

-662 DKLAT
+662 DRLAT

-672 DAKIEFIEGMKGRM
+672 DAKIAFIEGMKGRM
-686 FDGVNVFYGDT
+686 FDGANVFYGDT
-697 IKDVMQ
+697 VKDVMQ

-712 ALKSLTDGKEFQKG
+712 ALKSLTDSKEFRQG

-751 RNAEDAMFAVN
+751 RDADDAMTAVN

-778 GAFLAKMDAAGLDPA
+778 GAFLEKMDAAGLDPA

-812 TREDVFK
+812 SREDVFK

-875 RGRAKIEQGTGGK
+875 RGRAKIEQGKGGK

-903 FALVRSDDQLA
+903 FALVRSDDQRA
-914 AQDKEA
+914 AQDEEA
-920 ARQRREAEAERLQ
+920 ARQQREAEAERLQ

-954 AGGPQEVADYRLY
+954 MGGPQEVADYRLY

-1019 DAVTIEQTMRGETGE
+1019 DSVTIEQTMRGETGE
-1034 EAKPVPEPAK
+1034 ATKPAPEPAK
-1044 QTPTPAPQPAAKPAK
+1044 PTPTPAPQPERKPAK
-1059 PAEGATKG
+1059 PAKG
-1067 SAVGGSVDELRQI
+1067 GEKGPSVGGSVDKLRPI

-1117 EDLGLGTHENGPVSA
+1117 EDLGLETHENGPVSA
-1132 PRAEGTTSRP
+1132 PDAGDITSRP
-1142 EGAESGKAAS
+1142 EGAASGKGPS
-1152 TPQSGDSGKTNV
+1152 DPQSGDSGEANG

-1187 VKRNLIGA
+1187 VKRNLIRA
-1195 LRGLATARGKDG
+1195 LRGLATTRGKDG

-1212 AAFKKALA
+1212 AAFRKALA

-1265 LVSRAAPGVSFK
+1265 LVSRAAPGVNFK
-1277 VAKKVANRLCDEL
+1277 VAKKVADRLCDEL
-1290 DPLVPGHV
+1290 DPLVPEHV

-1313 RNFTRRVDAY
+1313 KNFTRAVDAY

-1337 QFGNRVTPKMLA
+1337 RFGNRVTPKMLA

-1365 QDAEAGRRTWDA
+1365 QDVETWKKTWDT

-1382 AEASGRFGP
+1382 AAESGRFGP

-1398 DFSGVYEQL
+1398 DFSGVYERL

-1412 EANADTRTVEERRAD
+1412 EANADTRTVEDRKAD
-1427 AEREEAERAEFKEAR
+1427 AERGEAERAEFEERR

-1505 DGGAVVMEEFRDFDD
+1505 DGGAVVVEEFRDFDD

-1532 VDVKEVTDGGR
+1532 VDVKEVTDGIGN
-1543 DGEAGG
+1543 GEAGG
-1549 AGVRGSQD
+1549 AGVRGGQD
-1557 REGNRRQSDADLEGR
+1557 REGDRRQSDADVEGR
-1572 GGVPRGW
+1572 RGVPRRRA
-1579 TDRAAEESGAAGR
+1579 DRAAEESGATGR
-1592 AAGGAASRAA
+1592 ATGGAASRAA
-1602 DSVGGQ
+1602 DPVGGAQ
-1608 KAEGGTLKLASASAE
+1608 AEGGTLTLASASAE
-1623 EIAAEEARNHRR
+1623 EIAAEEARNRRR
-1635 RIIGMRQAAPIRGGG
+1635 RIIGMRQAAPLKGGG

-1680 SERAVRRAGPGILA
+1680 IERAVRRAGPGILA
-1694 LDKLA
+1694 LDALA

-1705 AEEAGVKV
+1705 AEEAANV
-1713 MPSAQ
+1713 Q
-1718 FRRAA
+1718 FHRAA

-1728 TKNGNAFRPSWRI
+1728 AKSGNAFKPSWRI
-1741 GRLYTGSAADYEKPS
+1741 SRLYTGSAADYEKPS
-1756 LHHVGTG
+1756 LLKVGTG

-1777 RRGVAESYAKIAN
+1777 QRGIADNYAEIAGNARGGIALDHIKNPAERMYAATVLYHGGDRK
-1790 ENNRGAKALVRDAL
+1790 KALDDLASRREDVL
-1804 KLSKGDVDGALRI
+1804 KRLGHVPADSLLDEAVDFARKNVLSSEKYEYKPASRI
-1817 LIKNKEK
+1817 
-1824 SFTELGK
+1824 
-1831 EVCQDAI
+1831 
-1838 DLLKAGSYDN
+1838 
-1848 NPYIYEQTF
+1848 IYEQTF

-1876 SEEQTEWILDALK
+1876 SEENLNRILDQGEKEKGDDFLFML
-1889 DMGSNES
+1889 DEQRT
-1896 LLGFV
+1896 
-1901 NGERKKDLDLDGLT
+1901 NGENASDIYNGLV
-1915 WRDVEGEDAAPD
+1915 RIF
-1927 YYPDDVLRDYLEQ
+1927 
-1940 YLDLAA
+1940 
-1946 TGGEVYG
+1946 
-1953 QLSEALGSP
+1953 GSP

-1983 YGGKTIKDGDKA
+1983 YGGKTVKDGDEV

-2036 DAVKRGDMETAAR
+2036 DAVNRGDMEMAQR

-2056 KAMPDTKV
+2056 
-2064 VGDDGLPMVVYHSVG
+2064 
-2079 HWYVQNGRADFNVFD
+2079 
-2094 GSIAKDGFMFRGSE
+2094 
-2108 EWIGPDGWGARN
+2108 
-2120 ANGKGRFIKVFLNIR
+2120 
-2135 NPLIVDAKGANYTRI
+2135 
-2150 PNPMMDDRI
+2150 
-2159 GYPESVVREAVD
+2159 
-2171 ENERQRKSLQ
+2171 
-2181 RDIDVN
+2181 
-2187 DPKWQNLLHSWE
+2187 
-2199 YFTRVN
+2199 
-2205 GKYILPDG
+2205 
-2213 LIHVTNELSDENGER
+2213 
-2228 FDGVIVRNVDEGEK
+2228 
-2242 DGVGDDYITQDP
+2242 
-2254 YAIKLADPVTYDD
+2254 
-2267 NGEVIPL
+2267 
-2274 SRRFNAD
+2274 
-2281 NADIRFRQPR
+2281 
-2291 SRVTQAEDAAYMK
+2291 
-2304 AVESGDTATAARMI
+2304 
-2318 REAAEKAMPNVLKGE
+2318 KAMPNVLKGE

-2348 VNKYVFPRRP
+2348 ANKYVFPRRP

-2376 AEAFA
+2376 AKAFS
-2381 RGDTVLSLF
+2381 RGGTVLSLF

-2402 GSGYTSI
+2402 GNGYVSI
-2409 PVPGDAP
+2409 PVPGDSP

-2468 LQIKS
+2468 SQIKS
-2473 ADPVTRNDAGEVIP
+2473 ADPVTRNDAGEIIP

-2530 SASRNFDEGREERAD
+2530 SATRNFDEGREERAD

-2565 LSPGGMKAAMTSLR
+2565 LSPGGMRAAMTSLR

-2596 GVGRDLSSYHAA
+2596 GVGRDLSAYYAA

-2640 DPEGFADFGQYLIA
+2640 NPEGFADFGQYLVA

-2670 VAQALG
+2670 VAQALE

-2685 DIIAGIAD
+2685 GIISGVAD

-2707 WSDAETARFRRDV
+2707 WSDAETERFRRDV

-2799 SRFFWSAEGAGESR
+2799 SRFFWSAEGAGGSR
-2813 RGGSAYRKEEV
+2813 RGGNSYREAEV

-2850 RGADNLVRKALAD
+2850 RGADNLARKALAD

-2902 LQAAVAAGTAT
+2902 LEAAVATGTAT
-2913 PAQQAELARLRTA
+2913 PAQRAELARLRTA

-2950 RIPKVSSVEAE
+2950 RVPKVSSVEAE

-2970 DGELKFVKLGIADSQ
+2970 DGELKFVKLGVADSQ

-3017 GLRRVTATFSALRT
+3017 GLRRVTAAFSALRT

-3081 LNDRYGTSLIQRYA
+3081 LNDNYGTSLIQRYA

-3109 TENFADIQRKF
+3109 TENFADIQKKF

-3257 LKMGAGM
+3257 LKMGAGL

-3341 KAASDVVGLAGDNLT
+3341 KAASDVVGLVGDNLT

-3369 LPSVIRPGSEIVRNR
+3369 LPSVIRPVSEIVRNR

-3407 TNTSPAWH
+3407 TNTAPAWH

-3482 FGFLAGQGWN
+3482 FGFMAGQGWN
-3492 RKVRNVPFVSRV
+3492 RKVRNVPFASRV

-3536 TEEIERFVQDH
+3536 TEEIARFVQDH

-3620 SRAADRAL
+3620 SREADRAL

-3644 ERWRMFLK
+3644 GRGRMLLK

>member
-1 MTLKKNLDEMT
+1 MALKKNLDEMT

-25 TGGSGAE
+25 MGGSGAE
-32 ENTPAPKPVDEM
+32 ENTPAPKPIDEM

-55 LQAGQSV
+55 LQAGQSGV
-62 AEKGETVELSAPQ
+62 EEGETAEPPAPSAPQ

-87 GLSDEEYWR
+87 GLSDEEHWR

-119 VTDEMGNAEGMAK
+119 VTDTTGNVEGMVK
-132 TVGNLAVNALAR
+132 TVGNLAVNALTR

-217 LTMEWERTNEPTV
+217 LTMEWERTNEPTP

-248 KMWDRMEGVKYADDA
+248 KVWDRMEGVKYQDDA
-263 ERRAARAKYLQDL
+263 ERRAARAKYLQDI

-283 DEVKKENARREFKGR
+283 GEVKKENARREFKGR

-339 ELKSDKYAFDK
+339 ELKSDKYAFDR

-393 SKLLKATI
+393 SKLAKATI
-401 GRIPLVSETAGKLAA
+401 GRIPLVSETAKGLAA

-526 LGLDENTVRSYTKG
+526 LGLDESTVRSYTKG

-552 MDEQEIATTFKDGA
+552 MDEKEVATTFKDGA

-597 NGDGNALWNRA
+597 NSDGNALWSQA
-608 TDEYGRSCLR
+608 TDELGRPCLR

-649 MSADSKDAALAAA
+649 MSADSKDAALKAA

-672 DAKIEFIEGMKGRM
+672 AAKIEFIEGMKGRM

-703 GIREEYGED
+703 GIREEYGEN
-712 ALKSLTDGKEFQKG
+712 ALKSLTDSKEFQKG

-751 RNAEDAMFAVN
+751 RDADDAMTAAN

-778 GAFLAKMDAAGLDPA
+778 GAFLAKMDAAGLDPT

-875 RGRAKIEQGTGGK
+875 RGRAKIAEGSGGK

-903 FALVRSDDQLA
+903 FALVRSDDQRA
-914 AQDKEA
+914 AQDEEA
-920 ARQRREAEAERLQ
+920 ARQHREAEAERLQ

-941 MDEDQARDAALEK
+941 MDEDQARDATLEK
-954 AGGPQEVADYRLY
+954 MGGPQEVADYRLY

-990 ETRHMRVDDPQSRVF
+990 ETRHMRTDDPQSRVF

-1011 EGQKMRQT
+1011 EGQKMRPADT
-1019 DAVTIEQTMRGETGE
+1019 ATIDQTMRGETGE
-1034 EAKPVPEPAK
+1034 TAKPTPEPAK
-1044 QTPTPAPQPAAKPAK
+1044 PTPTPAPQPAAKPAK
-1059 PAEGATKG
+1059 PTKG
-1067 SAVGGSVDELRQI
+1067 GEKGPAVGGSVDELRPI

-1117 EDLGLGTHENGPVSA
+1117 KDLGLETHENGPLGSPSA
-1132 PRAEGTTSRP
+1132 GGITSRP
-1142 EGAESGKAAS
+1142 EGAASGKAAS
-1152 TPQSGDSGKTNV
+1152 TPQSGDSGKTNG

-1212 AAFKKALA
+1212 AAFQKALA

-1227 SLWRFRVRDTATGD
+1227 SRWRFRVRDTKTGD

-1265 LVSRAAPGVSFK
+1265 LVSRAAPGVNFK
-1277 VAKKVANRLCDEL
+1277 VAKKIANRLCDEL

-1303 AKVNNPKGYE
+1303 AKVNNPKGYD

-1382 AEASGRFGP
+1382 AAESGRFGT
-1391 RREDGSY
+1391 RTDAGY

-1427 AEREEAERAEFKEAR
+1427 AEREEAERAEFQERR

-1489 EMFSLGEDEYE
+1489 ELFSLGEDEYE
-1500 MVEHL
+1500 MVKHL
-1505 DGGAVVMEEFRDFDD
+1505 DGGAVVVEEFRDFDD

-1557 REGNRRQSDADLEGR
+1557 REGDTGRGGDLEGSGR
-1572 GGVPRGW
+1572 GEG
-1579 TDRAAEESGAAGR
+1579 AAAGDTANQAGAAGR

-1602 DSVGGQ
+1602 DPVGGAQ
-1608 KAEGGTLKLASASAE
+1608 TEGGTLKLVSSSAE
-1623 EIAAEEARNHRR
+1623 EIAAEEARNRRR
-1635 RIIGMRQAAPIRGGG
+1635 RIIGMRQAAPLKGGG

-1671 RRVAEKHGV
+1671 RRVA
-1680 SERAVRRAGPGILA
+1680 
-1694 LDKLA
+1694 

-1705 AEEAGVKV
+1705 AGVKV
-1713 MPSAQ
+1713 APSAQ
-1718 FRRAA
+1718 FRRAD
-1723 ANNAD
+1723 ANEAD
-1728 TKNGNAFRPSWRI
+1728 KKSGNAFKPSWRI

-1756 LHHVGTG
+1756 LLKVGTG
-1763 EGSQVYGWGLYASD
+1763 EGSQVYGWGLYASSE
-1777 RRGVAESYAKIAN
+1777 RGVAESYMRASDFGDKEVMFGLKGVDYTELDDEQREAYNALI
-1790 ENNRGAKALVRDAL
+1790 KA
-1804 KLSKGDVDGALRI
+1804 KGDRKKAREI
-1817 LIKNKEK
+1817 IKGN
-1824 SFTELGK
+1824 
-1831 EVCQDAI
+1831 I
-1838 DLLKAGSYDN
+1838 DLLFYGLPEEWKGQKKYLHGYDKVESFDTYHKALDEVDEIADRAKYVQFGTL
-1848 NPYIYEQTF
+1848 YEQTF

-1876 SEEQTEWILDALK
+1876 SEENWNRIVSQAKKEGLTKVLK
-1889 DMGSNES
+1889 E
-1896 LLGFV
+1896 
-1901 NGERKKDLDLDGLT
+1901 LDGMDGSSGKQIYASIVFGFDNGKNSYS
-1915 WRDVEGEDAAPD
+1915 REDSLK
-1927 YYPDDVLRDYLEQ
+1927 YPK
-1940 YLDLAA
+1940 
-1946 TGGEVYG
+1946 
-1953 QLSEALGSP
+1953 
-1962 QAASEFLARADID
+1962 AASEFLARADID

-1983 YGGKTIKDGDKA
+1983 YGKTVKDGDA
-1995 GWNYVSFR
+1995 VGWNYVSFR

-2017 LQFRQ
+2017 LQFRR

-2036 DAVKRGDMETAAR
+2036 
-2049 MVREAAA
+2049 
-2056 KAMPDTKV
+2056 
-2064 VGDDGLPMVVYHSVG
+2064 
-2079 HWYVQNGRADFNVFD
+2079 
-2094 GSIAKDGFMFRGSE
+2094 
-2108 EWIGPDGWGARN
+2108 
-2120 ANGKGRFIKVFLNIR
+2120 
-2135 NPLIVDAKGANYTRI
+2135 
-2150 PNPMMDDRI
+2150 
-2159 GYPESVVREAVD
+2159 
-2171 ENERQRKSLQ
+2171 
-2181 RDIDVN
+2181 
-2187 DPKWQNLLHSWE
+2187 
-2199 YFTRVN
+2199 
-2205 GKYILPDG
+2205 
-2213 LIHVTNELSDENGER
+2213 
-2228 FDGVIVRNVDEGEK
+2228 
-2242 DGVGDDYITQDP
+2242 
-2254 YAIKLADPVTYDD
+2254 
-2267 NGEVIPL
+2267 
-2274 SRRFNAD
+2274 
-2281 NADIRFRQPR
+2281 
-2291 SRVTQAEDAAYMK
+2291 K
-2304 AVESGDTATAARMI
+2304 AVEAGDTTTAARMI
-2318 REAAEKAMPNVLKGE
+2318 REAAAKAMPNVLKGE

-2348 VNKYVFPRRP
+2348 ANKYVFPRRP

-2402 GSGYTSI
+2402 GKGYISI
-2409 PVPGDAP
+2409 PVPDNAP

-2468 LQIKS
+2468 SQIKS

-2493 KSPDIRFRQPRFRDN
+2493 ESPDIRFRQPRFRDN

-2530 SASRNFDEGREERAD
+2530 SATRNFDEGREERAN
-2545 RAARTRNAAELDLVR
+2545 RAARTRNAAELALVR

-2596 GVGRDLSSYHAA
+2596 GVGRDLSAYYAA

-2660 NEMIAQRSPL
+2660 NEMIAQRSSL
-2670 VAQALG
+2670 VAQALE
-2676 DRRTKALAQ
+2676 DRRTKALTQ
-2685 DIIAGIAD
+2685 DIISGVAD

-2702 QTLLG
+2702 QKLLG
-2707 WSDAETARFRRDV
+2707 WSDAEAARFRRDV

-2727 AYWARLLDQYR
+2727 AYWTRLLDQYR
-2738 ADGRAAKYAAAERI
+2738 ADGRAARYAAAERI

-2762 ELVATG
+2762 ELVSTG
-2768 RLSRAQADAWER
+2768 RLSRQQADAWER

-2799 SRFFWSAEGAGESR
+2799 SRFFWSAEGAGGSR
-2813 RGGSAYRKEEV
+2813 RGGNAYREAEV

-2850 RGADNLVRKALAD
+2850 RGADNLARKALAD

-2878 PQIGRVFRYMGEEER
+2878 PQVGRVFRYMSEEER

-2902 LQAAVAAGTAT
+2902 IEAAVAAGTAT
-2913 PAQQAELARLRTA
+2913 PAQWAELARLRIA

-2950 RIPKVSSVEAE
+2950 RVPKVSSVEAE

-2985 KQVEKGWL
+2985 KQVERGWL

-3109 TENFADIQRKF
+3109 TENFADIQREF

-3131 RHLAGIRSMADA
+3131 RHLAGIRSWGDA

-3257 LKMGAGM
+3257 LKMGAGL

-3407 TNTSPAWH
+3407 TNTAPAWH

-3482 FGFLAGQGWN
+3482 FGFMAGHGWN
-3492 RKVRNVPFVSRV
+3492 RKVRNVPFASRV

-3536 TEEIERFVQDH
+3536 TEEIARFVQDH

-3620 SRAADRAL
+3620 SREADRAL

-3644 ERWRMFLK
+3644 GRGRMLLK

>member
-1 MTLKKNLDEMT
+1 MALKKNLDEMT

-32 ENTPAPKPVDEM
+32 ENIPAPKPVDEM

-55 LQAGQSV
+55 LQAGQSG
-62 AEKGETVELSAPQ
+62 AEEGETVEPPAPQ

-87 GLSDEEYWR
+87 GLSDEEHWR

-119 VTDEMGNAEGMAK
+119 VTDETGNAEGMAK
-132 TVGNLAVNALAR
+132 TVGNLAVNALTR

-160 FEDDGAGGQRKVAE
+160 FEDDGEGGQRPVAE

-191 WRGAARHLLGNLFGN
+191 WRGAARHLLGSLFANRNAKAQG
-206 VSRPKVGKDGK
+206 SPDG
-217 LTMEWERTNEPTV
+217 TTV
-230 GKKAVRWL
+230 GRRAVRWL

-248 KMWDRMEGVKYADDA
+248 KAWDKTEGVKYQDDA

-276 AGGMVEM
+276 AGQMVEM
-283 DEVKKENARREFKGR
+283 GEVEKENARREFKGR

-330 AISAASRYG
+330 AISAASRHG
-339 ELKSDKYAFDK
+339 ELKSDKYAFDR

-363 DLGAATKATLGAAAE
+363 DLGAGVKAGLGAAAE
-378 VGVEKVGGELATGAA
+378 VGVEKVGGKLATGAA

-401 GRIPLVSETAGKLAA
+401 GRIPLVSETAKGLAA

-421 AVSQFLRR
+421 AVSRFLRR

-444 EIVEEFEQDLIDK
+444 EVVEEFEQDLIDR

-470 TDIASRAAEATAE
+470 TDIASRTAEATAE

-526 LGLDENTVRSYTKG
+526 LGLDADTVRSYTKG

-552 MDEQEIATTFKDGA
+552 MDEQEVATTFRDGA

-578 TAGKSDFGTASEVK
+578 TAGRSDFGGSADVK

-608 TDEYGRSCLR
+608 TDESGRPCLR

-672 DAKIEFIEGMKGRM
+672 AAKIEFIEGMKGRM

-712 ALKSLTDGKEFQKG
+712 ALKSLTDSKEFRQG

-751 RNAEDAMFAVN
+751 RDADDAMTAAN

-793 DRRNFEDEVAQ
+793 DRRNFEDEVSQ

-812 TREDVFK
+812 SREDVFK
-819 DPQAAE
+819 DPKAAE

-864 FNGDDIYAMID
+864 FSGDDIYAMID
-875 RGRAKIEQGTGGK
+875 RGRAKIEQGKGGK

-903 FALVRSDDQLA
+903 FALVRSDDQRA
-914 AQDKEA
+914 AQDEEA
-920 ARQRREAEAERLQ
+920 ARQKREAEAERLQ

-954 AGGPQEVADYRLY
+954 EGGPQEVADYRLY

-990 ETRHMRVDDPQSRVF
+990 ETRHMRTDDPQSRVF

-1011 EGQKMRQT
+1011 EGQKMRPADT
-1019 DAVTIEQTMRGETGE
+1019 ATIDQTMRGETGE
-1034 EAKPVPEPAK
+1034 EAKPAPKPAK
-1044 QTPTPAPQPAAKPAK
+1044 PTPTPAPQPEGKPAK
-1059 PAEGATKG
+1059 PAKGKTKG
-1067 SAVGGSVDELRQI
+1067 LAVGVSVDELRPI

-1117 EDLGLGTHENGPVSA
+1117 GDLGLETHENGPVSA
-1132 PRAEGTTSRP
+1132 SDAEGTTSRP
-1142 EGAESGKAAS
+1142 DGAESRKAVS
-1152 TPQSGDSGKTNV
+1152 TPQSGDSGEANGAK
-1164 AEGLEVTELKPI
+1164 GLEVAELKPI

-1212 AAFKKALA
+1212 AAFQKALA

-1227 SLWRFRVRDTATGD
+1227 SLWRLRVRDAATGD

-1265 LVSRAAPGVSFK
+1265 LVSRAVPGVNFK
-1277 VAKKVANRLCDEL
+1277 VAKKVADRLCDEL

-1313 RNFTRRVDAY
+1313 RNFTRAVDAY

-1365 QDAEAGRRTWDA
+1365 QDARAGRRTWDT

-1382 AEASGRFGP
+1382 AAESGRFGP

-1427 AEREEAERAEFKEAR
+1427 AARGEAERAEFEERR

-1489 EMFSLGEDEYE
+1489 ELFSLGEDEYE

-1505 DGGAVVMEEFRDFDD
+1505 DGGAVVVEEFRDFDD

-1532 VDVKEVTDGGR
+1532 VDVKEVTDGSR
-1543 DGEAGG
+1543 NGEAGG
-1549 AGVRGSQD
+1549 AGVRGGQD
-1557 REGNRRQSDADLEGR
+1557 REGEGGRGGDLEGR
-1572 GGVPRGW
+1572 GRGEG
-1579 TDRAAEESGAAGR
+1579 AAAGDTARQAGAAGR

-1602 DSVGGQ
+1602 DPVGGAQ
-1608 KAEGGTLKLASASAE
+1608 AEDGTLKLASASAE
-1623 EIAAEEARNHRR
+1623 EIAAEEARNRRR
-1635 RIIGMRQAAPIRGGG
+1635 RIIGMRKAAPIRGGG

-1665 QMELQF
+1665 QM
-1671 RRVAEKHGV
+1671 
-1680 SERAVRRAGPGILA
+1680 
-1694 LDKLA
+1694 
-1699 DANEAE
+1699 
-1705 AEEAGVKV
+1705 
-1713 MPSAQ
+1713 
-1718 FRRAA
+1718 
-1723 ANNAD
+1723 
-1728 TKNGNAFRPSWRI
+1728 
-1741 GRLYTGSAADYEKPS
+1741 
-1756 LHHVGTG
+1756 
-1763 EGSQVYGWGLYASD
+1763 
-1777 RRGVAESYAKIAN
+1777 
-1790 ENNRGAKALVRDAL
+1790 
-1804 KLSKGDVDGALRI
+1804 
-1817 LIKNKEK
+1817 
-1824 SFTELGK
+1824 
-1831 EVCQDAI
+1831 
-1838 DLLKAGSYDN
+1838 
-1848 NPYIYEQTF
+1848 
-1857 FTNRAPGDESH
+1857 
-1868 LLKWYEPV
+1868 
-1876 SEEQTEWILDALK
+1876 
-1889 DMGSNES
+1889 
-1896 LLGFV
+1896 
-1901 NGERKKDLDLDGLT
+1901 
-1915 WRDVEGEDAAPD
+1915 
-1927 YYPDDVLRDYLEQ
+1927 
-1940 YLDLAA
+1940 
-1946 TGGEVYG
+1946 
-1953 QLSEALGSP
+1953 
-1962 QAASEFLARADID
+1962 
-1975 GIKYPVDS
+1975 
-1983 YGGKTIKDGDKA
+1983 
-1995 GWNYVSFR
+1995 
-2003 DDNITVD
+2003 
-2010 HKWVDGE
+2010 E

-2036 DAVKRGDMETAAR
+2036 DAVKRGDMETAQR
-2049 MVREAAA
+2049 MVREAAR
-2056 KAMPDTKV
+2056 AMP
-2064 VGDDGLPMVVYHSVG
+2064 GILLDGEGNPKVVYHG
-2079 HWYVQNGRADFNVFD
+2079 TNKKFTVFD
-2094 GSIAKDGFMFRGSE
+2094 KGKQDYDPGFFFAENRTR
-2108 EWIGPDGWGARN
+2108 PKNGWTKEYAEYYGGN
-2120 ANGKGRFIKVFLNIR
+2120 VMPVFLS
-2135 NPLIVDAKGANYTRI
+2135 NP
-2150 PNPMMDDRI
+2150 
-2159 GYPESVVREAVD
+2159 
-2171 ENERQRKSLQ
+2171 
-2181 RDIDVN
+2181 DV
-2187 DPKWQNLLHSWE
+2187 LSRGE
-2199 YFTRVN
+2199 YRVN
-2205 GKYILPDG
+2205 EP
-2213 LIHVTNELSDENGER
+2213 S
-2228 FDGVIVRNVDEGEK
+2228 
-2242 DGVGDDYITQDP
+2242 Q
-2254 YAIKLADPVTYDD
+2254 IKSADPVTYDD

-2291 SRVTQAEDAAYMK
+2291 SRATQAEDAAYMK
-2304 AVESGDTATAARMI
+2304 AVEAGDTATAARMI
-2318 REAAEKAMPNVLKGE
+2318 REAAAKAMPNVLKGE

-2348 VNKYVFPRRP
+2348 ENKYVFPRRP

-2381 RGDTVLSLF
+2381 RGNTVLSLF

-2468 LQIKS
+2468 SQIKS

-2493 KSPDIRFRQPRFRDN
+2493 ESPDIRFRQPRFRDN

-2596 GVGRDLSSYHAA
+2596 GVGRDLSAYHAA

-2614 VTDKAARFQ
+2614 VADKAARFQ

-2670 VAQALG
+2670 VAQALE
-2676 DRRTKALAQ
+2676 DKRTKALAQ
-2685 DIIAGIAD
+2685 GIISGVAD

-2702 QTLLG
+2702 QALLG
-2707 WSDAETARFRRDV
+2707 WSHAETARFRRDV

-2727 AYWARLLDQYR
+2727 AYWAKLLDRYR
-2738 ADGRAAKYAAAERI
+2738 ADGRAARYAAAERI

-2799 SRFFWSAEGAGESR
+2799 SRFFWSAEGAGGSR
-2813 RGGSAYRKEEV
+2813 RGGNAYREAEV

-2850 RGADNLVRKALAD
+2850 RGADNLARKALAD

-2878 PQIGRVFRYMGEEER
+2878 PQVGRVFRYMGEEER
-2893 KEAQKKVGS
+2893 KEAQKKVGL

-2950 RIPKVSSVEAE
+2950 RVPKVSSIEAE

-3131 RHLAGIRSMADA
+3131 RHLAGIRSWGDA

-3257 LKMGAGM
+3257 LKMGAGL

-3327 HVAYEMFTGRRSAA
+3327 HVAYETFTGRRSAA

-3407 TNTSPAWH
+3407 TNTAPAWH

-3482 FGFLAGQGWN
+3482 FGFLAGNGWN
-3492 RKVRNVPFVSRV
+3492 RKVRNVPFASRV

-3536 TEEIERFVQDH
+3536 TEEIARFVQDH

-3620 SRAADRAL
+3620 SREADRAL

-3633 EQKRAQKREQR
+3633 EQRRAQKREQR
-3644 ERWRMFLK
+3644 GRGRMLLK